1 MKSYKKGLLA
11 LLTLFLSVSISTVGF
26 SSFVINNQLN
36 TTNAIQ
42 INKTNDDEKVK
53 ISFKY
58 QVCTGHKETE
68 GNEEET
74 GYRDVNI
81 GKGNS
86 IDNKRKYNEFFN
98 KVNDWCETGFSSD
111 SVEENSTPYKRK
123 GKGDYRGYNVY
134 IKVSKKIEPYKKGL
148 GVITYYRG
156 EYTIT
161 VKKVTNV
168 QLIYDFPS
176 KSTSITIDKGSSIPT
191 SFIKNSF
198 YKDSNSKDYEFVG
211 FKEVRSDGKPSDSFI
226 SLDKTFKENTTLYAI
241 FNKKPLDGDTNYNK
255 NNLSDTINNTS
266 SGTVDFN
273 AGVAVGKLNL
283 SNDFTWLDSEKKVFL
298 GGPTT
303 NTTTIKEGVKAR
315 FIFND
320 GSESKKNEF
329 KSEYVHVE
337 PDEENR
343 QYTVVLQNDLII
355 NGQLQV
361 EGNYGVNTS
370 GATQGVITKEYI
382 CLDLNGHNI
391 TINNGGKLFSNGLI
405 IDSVGTGQINVE
417 GGGYLR
423 TLAVIHDYRGGTM
436 TQSYVNKDVFPFQ
449 VYQLPYLR
457 CKARVKYN
465 QTNGW
470 GSLNGYVNAQAFTD
484 VGTGDLTIKGQQ
496 EFELNFIG
504 SSNSNYF
511 IKLDNPSTDNEDS
524 YVDVIGYKENSID
537 KTSAN
542 NKPFSI
548 SQRIKIIINKCSVS
562 IGEFK
567 FDIKALG
574 IPVNVDTS
582 KYSLP
587 ISSFFDLEVKKSFLT
602 LDKRIKFLPGSSL
615 IVDKNSTTLLSYD
628 KKAKRAGQI
637 SVLDKSYYYY
647 DKNYKYV
654 TTDLI
659 KLADM
664 SGKDKNGNATEANI
678 SGDGY
683 GQQVFKAQSFQ
694 KYKSNPN
701 VQIKGTLLFKTG
713 NDSGMDYQLSGT
725 INLNKIG
732 YTSDGTL
739 SSSTIVNSDNPFSEL
754 NKQSVKVITYGYDY
768 MIGNCSKNS
777 HVKGFSRP
785 LVSNEK
791 AYYNDETNS
800 YVGTYEDDG
809 IFRTNNKTYYF
820 NNDGKYSIN
829 DTTLPT
835 LKECDYDSNSKII
848 TDNNQQYIYIASMYC
863 KLTSTD
869 NKTGTID
876 HTRLSENA
884 TVDSKVK
891 YDKILGKWVKG

>member
-36 TTNAIQ
+36 TTSTIQ
-42 INKTNDDEKVK
+42 INKTNKDEKVR

-58 QVCTGHKETE
+58 QVCTGYKETE
-68 GNEEET
+68 GNEEEAEYNNVKIGT
-74 GYRDVNI
+74 ERITNETEYGKFFEIVNAL
-81 GKGNS
+81 
-86 IDNKRKYNEFFN
+86 
-98 KVNDWCETGFSSD
+98 CETGFSGNI
-111 SVEENSTPYKRK
+111 VEANSTPYKRK
-123 GKGDYRGYNVY
+123 GKGKYSGYNVY
-134 IKVSKKIEPYKKGL
+134 IKVSKKIE
-148 GVITYYRG
+148 TYRRFFKTHYSG

-161 VKKVTNV
+161 VKKVNV
-168 QLIYDFPS
+168 QLAYNFPS
-176 KSTSITIDKGSSIPT
+176 TSTSITIDKGSSIPT

-211 FKEVRSDGKPSDSFI
+211 FKEVGSDGNPSDSFI
-226 SLDKTFKENTTLYAI
+226 SLNKTFITDTTLYAI
-241 FNKKPLDGDTNYNK
+241 FNSKTLDGDTKY
-255 NNLSDTINNTS
+255 NLSDTINNAS

-298 GGPTT
+298 GGA
-303 NTTTIKEGVKAR
+303 NTKTTIKKGVNAR

-329 KSEYVHVE
+329 GSGSVFVE
-337 PDEENR
+337 PVEENR

-355 NGQLQV
+355 NGQMQV

-370 GATQGVITKEYI
+370 GATQGVITKEYM

-391 TINNGGKLFSNGLI
+391 TINNGGKLISNGLI

-457 CKARVKYN
+457 CKARIKYN

-484 VGTGDLTIKGQQ
+484 VNAGLTVIKGQQ

-537 KTSAN
+537 ETSAN
-542 NKPFSI
+542 KLYSI

-567 FDIKALG
+567 FDIKVS
-574 IPVNVDTS
+574 IISVSVDTS
-582 KYSLP
+582 KYSFP
-587 ISSFFDLEVKKSFLT
+587 ISPFFDLEVKNSFLT

-628 KKAKRAGQI
+628 KSAKRAGQI

-654 TTDLI
+654 T
-659 KLADM
+659 
-664 SGKDKNGNATEANI
+664 
-678 SGDGY
+678 
-683 GQQVFKAQSFQ
+683 
-694 KYKSNPN
+694 
-701 VQIKGTLLFKTG
+701 
-713 NDSGMDYQLSGT
+713 
-725 INLNKIG
+725 
-732 YTSDGTL
+732 
-739 SSSTIVNSDNPFSEL
+739 
-754 NKQSVKVITYGYDY
+754 
-768 MIGNCSKNS
+768 
-777 HVKGFSRP
+777 
-785 LVSNEK
+785 
-791 AYYNDETNS
+791 
-800 YVGTYEDDG
+800 
-809 IFRTNNKTYYF
+809 
-820 NNDGKYSIN
+820 
-829 DTTLPT
+829 
-835 LKECDYDSNSKII
+835 
-848 TDNNQQYIYIASMYC
+848 
-863 KLTSTD
+863 
-869 NKTGTID
+869 ID
-876 HTRLSENA
+876 
-884 TVDSKVK
+884 
-891 YDKILGKWVKG
+891 

>member
-36 TTNAIQ
+36 TTSTIQ
-42 INKTNDDEKVK
+42 INKTNKDEKVK

-58 QVCTGHKETE
+58 QVCTGYKETE
-68 GNEEET
+68 GNEEGT
-74 GYRDVNI
+74 GHDNVNI
-81 GKGNS
+81 GNWNKDKTEY
-86 IDNKRKYNEFFN
+86 DNFFKLVNE
-98 KVNDWCETGFSSD
+98 WCETGFSGN
-111 SVEENSTPYKRK
+111 SVEADSYKRK
-123 GKGDYRGYNVY
+123 GKGIYSGYNVY
-134 IKVSKKIEPYKKGL
+134 IKVSRKIETHKVFSK
-148 GVITYYRG
+148 TYYSG

-161 VKKVTNV
+161 VKKVNV
-168 QLIYDFPS
+168 QLAYVFPS

-226 SLDKTFKENTTLYAI
+226 SLDKTFITDTTLYAI
-241 FNKKPLDGDTNYNK
+241 FNSKTLDGDTKY
-255 NNLSDTINNTS
+255 NLSDTINNTS

-273 AGVAVGKLNL
+273 AGVAVGNLNL

-298 GGPTT
+298 GGA
-303 NTTTIKEGVKAR
+303 NTKTTIKKGVKAR
-315 FIFND
+315 FIFNN
-320 GSESKKNEF
+320 GSDSKKNEF
-329 KSEYVHVE
+329 GSDSVFVE
-337 PDEENR
+337 PVEENR

-355 NGQLQV
+355 NGQMQV

-370 GATQGVITKEYI
+370 GATQGVITKEYM

-391 TINNGGKLFSNGLI
+391 TINNGGKLISNGLI

-423 TLAVIHDYRGGTM
+423 TLAVIHDYRGGNM

-457 CKARVKYN
+457 CKARIKYD

-484 VGTGDLTIKGQQ
+484 KGPIKGQQ

-511 IKLDNPSTDNEDS
+511 IKLDKPNTNSEDS
-524 YVDVIGYKENSID
+524 YVDFIGYKENSID
-537 KTSAN
+537 ETSAD
-542 NKPFSI
+542 KFSI
-548 SQRIKIIINKCSVS
+548 SQRIKIIINNCNVS

-567 FDIKALG
+567 FDIKVS
-574 IPVNVDTS
+574 IISVSVDTS
-582 KYSLP
+582 KYSFP
-587 ISSFFDLEVKKSFLT
+587 ISPFFDLEVKNSFLT

-628 KKAKRAGQI
+628 KSAKRAGQI

-725 INLNKIG
+725 INLSKIG
-732 YTSDGTL
+732 YTSDGKL
-739 SSSTIVNSDNPFSEL
+739 SSSTIVNSDDPFSEL

-768 MIGNCSKNS
+768 MIGNCSNNS

-791 AYYNDETNS
+791 AYYNDGASS
-800 YVGTYEDDG
+800 YVGTYEGDG
-809 IFRTNNKTYYF
+809 IFRANGKTYYF
-820 NNDGKYSIN
+820 NNDGKYKTN

-869 NKTGTID
+869 SKTGTID

>member
-1 MKSYKKGLLA
+1 M
-11 LLTLFLSVSISTVGF
+11 
-26 SSFVINNQLN
+26 
-36 TTNAIQ
+36 
-42 INKTNDDEKVK
+42 
-53 ISFKY
+53 
-58 QVCTGHKETE
+58 
-68 GNEEET
+68 
-74 GYRDVNI
+74 
-81 GKGNS
+81 
-86 IDNKRKYNEFFN
+86 
-98 KVNDWCETGFSSD
+98 
-111 SVEENSTPYKRK
+111 
-123 GKGDYRGYNVY
+123 
-134 IKVSKKIEPYKKGL
+134 
-148 GVITYYRG
+148 
-156 EYTIT
+156 
-161 VKKVTNV
+161 
-168 QLIYDFPS
+168 
-176 KSTSITIDKGSSIPT
+176 
-191 SFIKNSF
+191 
-198 YKDSNSKDYEFVG
+198 
-211 FKEVRSDGKPSDSFI
+211 
-226 SLDKTFKENTTLYAI
+226 
-241 FNKKPLDGDTNYNK
+241 DGDTKY
-255 NNLSDTINNTS
+255 NLSDTINNTS
-266 SGTVDFN
+266 SGTIDFN

-298 GGPTT
+298 GGA
-303 NTTTIKEGVKAR
+303 NTKTTIKEGVKAR

-320 GSESKKNEF
+320 GSDSKKNEF
-329 KSEYVHVE
+329 GSGSVFVE
-337 PDEENR
+337 PVEENR

-355 NGQLQV
+355 NGQMQV

-370 GATQGVITKEYI
+370 GATTQGVITKEYM

-391 TINNGGKLFSNGLI
+391 TINNGGKLISNGLI

-457 CKARVKYN
+457 CKARIKYN

-484 VGTGDLTIKGQQ
+484 VDAGLTVIKGQQ

-537 KTSAN
+537 ETSAN
-542 NKPFSI
+542 KLYSI

-567 FDIKALG
+567 FDIK
-574 IPVNVDTS
+574 VNIISVSVDTS

-587 ISSFFDLEVKKSFLT
+587 ISSFFDLEVKNSFLT

-647 DKNYKYV
+647 DKNYNYV

-664 SGKDKNGNATEANI
+664 SGSKDKNGNATEANI
-678 SGDGY
+678 SGDNY

-713 NDSGMDYQLSGT
+713 NNSGMDYQLSGT
-725 INLNKIG
+725 INLSKIG
-732 YTSDGTL
+732 YTTDGKL
-739 SSSTIVNSDNPFSEL
+739 SNSTIVNSDNPFSEL

-768 MIGNCSKNS
+768 MIGNCKNNS

-785 LVSNEK
+785 LVSNET
-791 AYYNDETNS
+791 AYYNDGANS

-809 IFRTNNKTYYF
+809 IFRANSKTYYF

-835 LKECDYDSNSKII
+835 LRECDYDSNSKII

-884 TVDSKVK
+884 TVESKVK
-891 YDKILGKWVKG
+891 YDNTLGKWVKG

>member
-36 TTNAIQ
+36 TTSTIQ
-42 INKTNDDEKVK
+42 INKTNKDEKVK

-58 QVCTGHKETE
+58 QVCTGYKEGIDKEEVVVKQKTKIE
-68 GNEEET
+68 NET
-74 GYRDVNI
+74 NYNDFFTYV
-81 GKGNS
+81 NS
-86 IDNKRKYNEFFN
+86 ICINDFSKTVKEGTYHFKGINEFSGWEIN
-98 KVNDWCETGFSSD
+98 IYVT
-111 SVEENSTPYKRK
+111 
-123 GKGDYRGYNVY
+123 
-134 IKVSKKIEPYKKGL
+134 KKIYS
-148 GVITYYRG
+148 YRLFGTKYSG
-156 EYTIT
+156 EYNITKSKITINKT
-161 VKKVTNV
+161 FVTP
-168 QLIYDFPS
+168 DT
-176 KSTSITIDKGSSIPT
+176 STSITIDKGSSIPT

-198 YKDSNSKDYEFVG
+198 YKDPNSKNYEFVG
-211 FKEVRSDGKPSDSFI
+211 FKEVGSDGKPSDSFI
-226 SLDKTFKENTTLYAI
+226 SLDKTFITDTTLYAI
-241 FNKKPLDGDTNYNK
+241 FNSKTLDGDTKY
-255 NNLSDTINNTS
+255 NLSDTINNTS

-298 GGPTT
+298 GGA
-303 NTTTIKEGVKAR
+303 NTKTTIKKGVNAR

-320 GSESKKNEF
+320 GLESKKNEF
-329 KSEYVHVE
+329 GSGSVGVE
-337 PDEENR
+337 PVEENR

-355 NGQLQV
+355 NGQMQV

-370 GATQGVITKEYI
+370 GATQGVITKEYM

-391 TINNGGKLFSNGLI
+391 TINNGGKLISNGLI

-417 GGGYLR
+417 GGGCLR

-457 CKARVKYN
+457 CKARIKYD

-484 VGTGDLTIKGQQ
+484 KGPIKGQQ

-511 IKLDNPSTDNEDS
+511 IKLDKPNTNSEDS
-524 YVDVIGYKENSID
+524 YVDFIGYKENSID
-537 KTSAN
+537 KTSAD
-542 NKPFSI
+542 KFYSI
-548 SQRIKIIINKCSVS
+548 SQRIKIIINNCNVS

-567 FDIKALG
+567 FDIKVS
-574 IPVNVDTS
+574 IISVSVDTS
-582 KYSLP
+582 KYSFP
-587 ISSFFDLEVKKSFLT
+587 ISPFFDLEVKNSFLT

-628 KKAKRAGQI
+628 KSAKRAGQI

-683 GQQVFKAQSFQ
+683 GQRVFKAQSFQ

-713 NDSGMDYQLSGT
+713 NDSGMNYQLSGT
-725 INLNKIG
+725 INLSKIG

-768 MIGNCSKNS
+768 MIGNCTNNS

-785 LVSNEK
+785 LVSNET
-791 AYYNDETNS
+791 AYYNDGANS

-809 IFRTNNKTYYF
+809 IFRANGKTYYF
-820 NNDGKYSIN
+820 NNDGKYTID

-835 LKECDYDSNSKII
+835 LKECDYDSTSKII
-848 TDNNQQYIYIASMYC
+848 TDNRQQYIYLASMYC

-869 NKTGTID
+869 NKTGTVD

-891 YDKILGKWVKG
+891 YDNTLGKWVKG

>member
-36 TTNAIQ
+36 TTSTIQ
-42 INKTNDDEKVK
+42 INKTNKDEKVT

-58 QVCTGHKETE
+58 QVCTGYKETE
-68 GNEEET
+68 GNEEGT
-74 GYRDVNI
+74 GHDNVNI
-81 GKGNS
+81 GNTFNTDKTKY
-86 IDNKRKYNEFFN
+86 DEFYKLVNK
-98 KVNDWCETGFSSD
+98 WCETEFSGD
-111 SVEENSTPYKRK
+111 IEANTYKSK
-123 GKGDYRGYNVY
+123 GKGNYSGYNVY
-134 IKVSKKIEPYKKGL
+134 IKVSRKIEAHKG
-148 GVITYYRG
+148 VFDTYYRG

-161 VKKVTNV
+161 VKKVNV
-168 QLIYDFPS
+168 QLAYDFPS

-226 SLDKTFKENTTLYAI
+226 SLDKTFITDTTLYAI
-241 FNKKPLDGDTNYNK
+241 FNSKTLHGDTKY
-255 NNLSDTINNTS
+255 NLSDTINNTP
-266 SGTVDFN
+266 SGTIDFN
-273 AGVAVGKLNL
+273 AGVAVGNLNL

-298 GGPTT
+298 GGAYT
-303 NTTTIKEGVKAR
+303 NTTIKEGVKAR

-320 GSESKKNEF
+320 GSDSKKNEF
-329 KSEYVHVE
+329 DSGSVHVE
-337 PDEENR
+337 PDEKNR

-355 NGQLQV
+355 NGQMQV

-370 GATQGVITKEYI
+370 GDTQGVITKEYM

-391 TINNGGKLFSNGLI
+391 TINNGGKLISNGLI

-423 TLAVIHDYRGGTM
+423 TLAVIHDYRGGAM

-457 CKARVKYN
+457 CKARIKYN

-484 VGTGDLTIKGQQ
+484 KGPIKGQQ

-511 IKLDNPSTDNEDS
+511 IKLYKPNTNSEDS
-524 YVDVIGYKENSID
+524 YVDFIGYKENSID
-537 KTSAN
+537 KTSAD
-542 NKPFSI
+542 KFSI
-548 SQRIKIIINKCSVS
+548 SQRIKIIINNCNVS

-567 FDIKALG
+567 FDIKVS
-574 IPVNVDTS
+574 IISVSVDTS
-582 KYSLP
+582 KYSFP
-587 ISSFFDLEVKKSFLT
+587 ISPFFDLEVKNSFLT

-628 KKAKRAGQI
+628 KSAKSAGQI
-637 SVLDKSYYYY
+637 SVLDKSYYCY
-647 DKNYKYV
+647 DKNYKYM

-725 INLNKIG
+725 INLSKIG

-768 MIGNCSKNS
+768 MIGNCSNNS

-791 AYYNDETNS
+791 AYYNDGASS

-809 IFRTNNKTYYF
+809 IFRANNKTYYF
-820 NNDGKYSIN
+820 NNDGKYTIN

-869 NKTGTID
+869 NKTGTVD

-891 YDKILGKWVKG
+891 YDNTLRKWVKS

>member
-1 MKSYKKGLLA
+1 MKNYKKGLLA

-26 SSFVINNQLN
+26 SSFVINNKLN
-36 TTNAIQ
+36 TTSTIQ
-42 INKTNDDEKVK
+42 INKTNKDEKVK

-58 QVCTGHKETE
+58 QVCTGYKETE
-68 GNEEET
+68 GNEEGT
-74 GYRDVNI
+74 GHDNVNI
-81 GKGNS
+81 GNWNKDKTEY
-86 IDNKRKYNEFFN
+86 DNFFKLVNE
-98 KVNDWCETGFSSD
+98 WCETGFSGN
-111 SVEENSTPYKRK
+111 SVEADSYKRK
-123 GKGDYRGYNVY
+123 GKGIYSGYNVY
-134 IKVSKKIEPYKKGL
+134 IKVSRKIETHKLFSK
-148 GVITYYRG
+148 TYYSG

-161 VKKVTNV
+161 VKKINV
-168 QLIYDFPS
+168 QLAYDFPS
-176 KSTSITIDKGSSIPT
+176 TSTSITIDKGSSIPT

-198 YKDSNSKDYEFVG
+198 YKDKNSKDYEFVG
-211 FKEVRSDGKPSDSFI
+211 FKEVADGKPSDSFI
-226 SLDKTFKENTTLYAI
+226 SLDKTFITDTTLYAI
-241 FNKKPLDGDTNYNK
+241 FNKKTLDGDTKY
-255 NNLSDTINNTS
+255 NLSDTINNTS

-298 GGPTT
+298 GGA
-303 NTTTIKEGVKAR
+303 NTKTTIKEGVKAR

-329 KSEYVHVE
+329 NSDSVHVE
-337 PDEENR
+337 PVEKNR

-370 GATQGVITKEYI
+370 GITQGVITKEYM

-391 TINNGGKLFSNGLI
+391 TINNGGKLISDGLI

-436 TQSYVNKDVFPFQ
+436 TQSYVSKDVFPFQ

-457 CKARVKYN
+457 CKARVKYD

-470 GSLNGYVNAQAFTD
+470 GSLNGYVNAQALND
-484 VGTGDLTIKGQQ
+484 VVVAGQTIIKGQQ

-504 SSNSNYF
+504 SSDSNYF
-511 IKLDNPSTDNEDS
+511 IKLDKPSTYNGDS

-537 KTSAN
+537 ETSAN

-567 FDIKALG
+567 FDIKVSA
-574 IPVNVDTS
+574 ISVSVDTS

-615 IVDKNSTTLLSYD
+615 IVDKYSTTLLSYD

-664 SGKDKNGNATEANI
+664 SGGKDKNGNATEANI
-678 SGDGY
+678 SGDVY
-683 GQQVFKAQSFQ
+683 GQRVFKDQSFQ

-725 INLNKIG
+725 INLSKIG
-732 YTSDGTL
+732 YTTDGTL

-785 LVSNEK
+785 LVSNET
-791 AYYNDETNS
+791 AYYNDGTKS

-809 IFRTNNKTYYF
+809 IFRANSKTYYF
-820 NNDGKYSIN
+820 NNDGEYKTN

-835 LKECDYDSNSKII
+835 LKECNYDSNSKII

-869 NKTGTID
+869 NKTGTVD
-876 HTRLSENA
+876 HTRLSGNA

-891 YDKILGKWVKG
+891 YDKTLGKWVRS

>member
-1 MKSYKKGLLA
+1 MKNYKKGLLA

-26 SSFVINNQLN
+26 SSFVINNKLN
-36 TTNAIQ
+36 TTSTIQ
-42 INKTNDDEKVK
+42 INKTNKDEKVK

-58 QVCTGHKETE
+58 QVCTGYKETE
-68 GNEEET
+68 GNEEAA
-74 GYRDVNI
+74 
-81 GKGNS
+81 
-86 IDNKRKYNEFFN
+86 KYNNVEIGTESITNKKEYNKFFEI
-98 KVNDWCETGFSSD
+98 VNALCETGFSSD
-111 SVEENSTPYKRK
+111 SVEENSTTPYKKK

-134 IKVSKKIEPYKKGL
+134 IKVSKKIEPYKQGL
-148 GVITYYRG
+148 GVITHYRG

-161 VKKVTNV
+161 VKKVNV
-168 QLIYDFPS
+168 QLVYDFPS
-176 KSTSITIDKGSSIPT
+176 TSTSITIDKGSSIPT
-191 SFIKNSF
+191 SFIKNNF
-198 YKDSNSKDYEFVG
+198 YKNSNSKNYEFVG
-211 FKEVRSDGKPSDSFI
+211 FKEVGSDGKPSDSFI
-226 SLDKTFKENTTLYAI
+226 SLDKTFITDTTLYAV
-241 FNKKPLDGDTNYNK
+241 FNSKTLDGDTNYNK
-255 NNLSDTINNTS
+255 YNLSDTINNTS

-298 GGPTT
+298 GGA
-303 NTTTIKEGVKAR
+303 NTKTTINKGVKAR
-315 FIFND
+315 FLFND

-329 KSEYVHVE
+329 NSESVYVE
-337 PDEENR
+337 PVEKNR

-355 NGQLQV
+355 NGQMQV

-370 GATQGVITKEYI
+370 GITQGVIAKEYI

-391 TINNGGKLFSNGLI
+391 TINNGGKLISDGLI

-417 GGGYLR
+417 GGGFLR
-423 TLAVIHDYRGGTM
+423 TLAVIHDYRGGTI
-436 TQSYVNKDVFPFQ
+436 TQSYVNNDVFPFQ

-457 CKARVKYN
+457 CKARVKYD

-470 GSLNGYVNAQAFTD
+470 GSLNGYVNAQAFRD
-484 VGTGDLTIKGQQ
+484 VVVGDLTILKGQQ

-504 SSNSNYF
+504 PSNSNYF
-511 IKLDNPSTDNEDS
+511 IKLDKPSANNEDS
-524 YVDVIGYKENSID
+524 YVDVIGYKENSI
-537 KTSAN
+537 N
-542 NKPFSI
+542 ENKLYSI
-548 SQRIKIIINKCSVS
+548 SQRVKIIINNCSVS

-567 FDIKALG
+567 FNIKVSG
-574 IPVNVDTS
+574 ISISVDTS

-587 ISSFFDLEVKKSFLT
+587 ISSFFDLEIKNSFLT

-664 SGKDKNGNATEANI
+664 SGKDQNGNATEANI

-683 GQQVFKAQSFQ
+683 GQRVFKAQSFQ

-725 INLNKIG
+725 INLSKIG
-732 YTSDGTL
+732 YTSNGTL

-754 NKQSVKVITYGYDY
+754 NKQSVKIITYGYDY
-768 MIGNCSKNS
+768 MIGNCTNNS

-785 LVSNEK
+785 LVSNET
-791 AYYNDETNS
+791 AYYNDGINS

-809 IFRTNNKTYYF
+809 IFRANSKTYYF
-820 NNDGKYSIN
+820 NNDGKYSTN

-835 LKECDYDSNSKII
+835 LKECNYNSNSKII
-848 TDNNQQYIYIASMYC
+848 TDNNQKYIYISSMYC
-863 KLTSTD
+863 KLTSAD
-869 NKTGTID
+869 NKTGTVD

-891 YDKILGKWVKG
+891 YDNTLGKWVRG

>member
-11 LLTLFLSVSISTVGF
+11 LLALFLSVSISTVGF
-26 SSFVINNQLN
+26 SSFVINNKLN
-36 TTNAIQ
+36 TTNTIQ
-42 INKTNDDEKVK
+42 INKTNKDEKVK

-58 QVCTGHKETE
+58 QVCTGYKETE
-68 GNEEET
+68 GNEEGT
-74 GYRDVNI
+74 GHNNVNI
-81 GKGNS
+81 GNTLNT
-86 IDNKRKYNEFFN
+86 NKTKYDEFF
-98 KVNDWCETGFSSD
+98 KLVNDWCETEFSGD
-111 SVEENSTPYKRK
+111 IEAKTYKSK
-123 GKGDYRGYNVY
+123 GKGQYSGYNVY
-134 IKVSKKIEPYKKGL
+134 IKVSRKIEAHKGFFD
-148 GVITYYRG
+148 TYYRG

-161 VKKVTNV
+161 VKKVNV
-168 QLIYDFPS
+168 QLAYDFPS
-176 KSTSITIDKGSSIPT
+176 TSTSITIDKGSSIPT
-191 SFIKNSF
+191 SFIKSSF

-226 SLDKTFKENTTLYAI
+226 SLDKTFITDTTLYAI
-241 FNKKPLDGDTNYNK
+241 FNKKTLDGDTKY
-255 NNLSDTINNTS
+255 NLSDTINNTS

-298 GGPTT
+298 GGANTK
-303 NTTTIKEGVKAR
+303 TTTINKGVNVR
-315 FIFND
+315 FLFND
-320 GSESKKNEF
+320 GSESKKNKF

-355 NGQLQV
+355 NGQMEV

-370 GATQGVITKEYI
+370 GNTQGVIAKEYM

-391 TINNGGKLFSNGLI
+391 TINNGGKLISNGLI

-457 CKARVKYN
+457 CKARVKYD
-465 QTNGW
+465 QANGW
-470 GSLNGYVNAQAFTD
+470 GSLNGYVNAQAFND
-484 VGTGDLTIKGQQ
+484 KGPIKGQQ

-504 SSNSNYF
+504 PSDSNYF
-511 IKLDNPSTDNEDS
+511 IKLDKPSTYKENS

-542 NKPFSI
+542 KLYSI
-548 SQRIKIIINKCSVS
+548 SQRIKIIINNCSVS

-567 FDIKALG
+567 FDIKVSIAS
-574 IPVNVDTS
+574 VSVDTS

-587 ISSFFDLEVKKSFLT
+587 ISSFFDLEVKNSFLT

-628 KKAKRAGQI
+628 KKAQRAGQI

-664 SGKDKNGNATEANI
+664 SGKDNNGNATEANI

-683 GQQVFKAQSFQ
+683 GQQVFKAQYFQ

-725 INLNKIG
+725 INLSKIG

-768 MIGNCSKNS
+768 MIGNCSNNS

-785 LVSNEK
+785 LVSNET
-791 AYYNDETNS
+791 AYYNDGTDS

-809 IFRTNNKTYYF
+809 IFRANSKTYYF
-820 NNDGKYSIN
+820 NNDGKYKIN

-835 LKECDYDSNSKII
+835 LKECNYDSNSKII

-869 NKTGTID
+869 NKTGTVD

-884 TVDSKVK
+884 TVESKVK
-891 YDKILGKWVKG
+891 YDNTLGKWVRG

>member
-36 TTNAIQ
+36 TTSTIQ
-42 INKTNDDEKVK
+42 INKTNKDEKVK

-58 QVCTGHKETE
+58 QVCTGYKETE
-68 GNEEET
+68 GNEEEAEYNNVKIGT
-74 GYRDVNI
+74 ERITNETEYGKFFEIVNAL
-81 GKGNS
+81 
-86 IDNKRKYNEFFN
+86 
-98 KVNDWCETGFSSD
+98 CETGFSGNI
-111 SVEENSTPYKRK
+111 VEANSTPYKRK
-123 GKGDYRGYNVY
+123 GKGKYSGYNVY
-134 IKVSKKIEPYKKGL
+134 IKVSKKIE
-148 GVITYYRG
+148 TYRRFFKTHYSG

-161 VKKVTNV
+161 VKKVNV
-168 QLIYDFPS
+168 QLAYNFPS
-176 KSTSITIDKGSSIPT
+176 TSTSITIDKGSSIPT

-198 YKDSNSKDYEFVG
+198 YKDSNSKDYEFIG
-211 FKEVRSDGKPSDSFI
+211 FKEVGSDGNPSDSFI
-226 SLDKTFKENTTLYAI
+226 SLNKTFITDTTLYAI
-241 FNKKPLDGDTNYNK
+241 FNSKTLDGDTKY
-255 NNLSDTINNTS
+255 NLSDTINNTS

-298 GGPTT
+298 GGA
-303 NTTTIKEGVKAR
+303 NTKTTIKKGVNAR

-329 KSEYVHVE
+329 GSGSVFVE
-337 PDEENR
+337 PVEENR

-355 NGQLQV
+355 NGQMQV

-370 GATQGVITKEYI
+370 GATQGVITKEYM

-391 TINNGGKLFSNGLI
+391 TINNGGKLISNGLI

-457 CKARVKYN
+457 CKARIKYN

-484 VGTGDLTIKGQQ
+484 VDAGLTVIKGQQ

-537 KTSAN
+537 ETSAN
-542 NKPFSI
+542 KLYSI

-567 FDIKALG
+567 FDIK
-574 IPVNVDTS
+574 VNIISVSVDTS

-587 ISSFFDLEVKKSFLT
+587 ISSFFDLEVKNSFLT

-664 SGKDKNGNATEANI
+664 SGGKDKNGNATEANI
-678 SGDGY
+678 SGDNY

-713 NDSGMDYQLSGT
+713 NNSGMDYQLSGT
-725 INLNKIG
+725 INLSKIG

-768 MIGNCSKNS
+768 MIGNCKNNS

-785 LVSNEK
+785 LVSNET
-791 AYYNDETNS
+791 AYYNNGTNS

-809 IFRTNNKTYYF
+809 IFRANSKTYYF
-820 NNDGKYSIN
+820 NNDGKYTIN

-869 NKTGTID
+869 NKTGTVD
-876 HTRLSENA
+876 HTKLSENA

-891 YDKILGKWVKG
+891 YDKVLGKWVKA

>member
-1 MKSYKKGLLA
+1 MKSYKKSLLA

-26 SSFVINNQLN
+26 SSFVINNKLN
-36 TTNAIQ
+36 TTSTIQ
-42 INKTNDDEKVK
+42 INKTNKDEKVK

-58 QVCTGHKETE
+58 QVCTGYKEE
-68 GNEEET
+68 ISDKEEVVKQKTRTDDET
-74 GYRDVNI
+74 KYNDFFPYV
-81 GKGNS
+81 NS
-86 IDNKRKYNEFFN
+86 ICINDFSKTVEKGTYHFKGINEFSGWEIN
-98 KVNDWCETGFSSD
+98 
-111 SVEENSTPYKRK
+111 
-123 GKGDYRGYNVY
+123 
-134 IKVSKKIEPYKKGL
+134 IKVTEKINS
-148 GVITYYRG
+148 YRFFGTHYSG
-156 EYTIT
+156 EYSITKSKITIN
-161 VKKVTNV
+161 KAFVTP
-168 QLIYDFPS
+168 DT
-176 KSTSITIDKGSSIPT
+176 STSITIDKGSSIPT

-211 FKEVRSDGKPSDSFI
+211 FKEVGSDGNPSDSFI
-226 SLDKTFKENTTLYAI
+226 SLDKTFITDTTLYAI
-241 FNKKPLDGDTNYNK
+241 FNSKTLNGDTKY
-255 NNLSDTINNTS
+255 NLSDTINNTS

-298 GGPTT
+298 GGA
-303 NTTTIKEGVKAR
+303 NTKTTINKGVKAR
-315 FIFND
+315 FLFND

-329 KSEYVHVE
+329 GSDSVYVE
-337 PDEENR
+337 PVEKNR

-355 NGQLQV
+355 NGQMQV

-370 GATQGVITKEYI
+370 GATQGVIAKEYMCI
-382 CLDLNGHNI
+382 DLNGHNI
-391 TINNGGKLFSNGLI
+391 TINNGGKLISNGLI

-436 TQSYVNKDVFPFQ
+436 TQSYVNNDVFPFQ

-457 CKARVKYN
+457 CKARVKYD

-470 GSLNGYVNAQAFTD
+470 GSLNGYVNAQAFRD
-484 VGTGDLTIKGQQ
+484 VVAGDLTILKGQQ

-504 SSNSNYF
+504 PSNSNYF
-511 IKLDNPSTDNEDS
+511 IKLDKPSTYNEDS

-542 NKPFSI
+542 KLYSI

-567 FDIKALG
+567 FNIKVSG
-574 IPVNVDTS
+574 ISISVDTS

-587 ISSFFDLEVKKSFLT
+587 ISSFFDLEIKNSFLT

-615 IVDKNSTTLLSYD
+615 IVDNKSTTLLSYD
-628 KKAKRAGQI
+628 KKTKRAGQI

-664 SGKDKNGNATEANI
+664 SGGKDKNGNATEANI

-683 GQQVFKAQSFQ
+683 GQQVFKDQSFQ

-725 INLNKIG
+725 INLSKIG

-768 MIGNCSKNS
+768 MIGNCSNNS

-785 LVSNEK
+785 LVSNET
-791 AYYNDETNS
+791 AYYNDGTNS

-809 IFRTNNKTYYF
+809 IFRANSKTYYF
-820 NNDGKYSIN
+820 NNDGKYKTN

-869 NKTGTID
+869 NKTGTVD
-876 HTRLSENA
+876 HTRLSGNA

-891 YDKILGKWVKG
+891 YDNTLGKWVRG

>member
-11 LLTLFLSVSISTVGF
+11 LLTLFLSVSISTIGF

-36 TTNAIQ
+36 TTSTIQ
-42 INKTNDDEKVK
+42 INKTNKDEKVK

-58 QVCTGHKETE
+58 QVCTGYKEKVDIKQKTE
-68 GNEEET
+68 IKNKND
-74 GYRDVNI
+74 YSDFFNYV
-81 GKGNS
+81 NS
-86 IDNKRKYNEFFN
+86 ICNNDFN
-98 KVNDWCETGFSSD
+98 KTVKEGTYHFKGIKEFSGWEINIY
-111 SVEENSTPYKRK
+111 VT
-123 GKGDYRGYNVY
+123 
-134 IKVSKKIEPYKKGL
+134 KKIHSYL
-148 GVITYYRG
+148 GFFETKYSG
-156 EYTIT
+156 EYNITKSKITINKT
-161 VKKVTNV
+161 FVTP
-168 QLIYDFPS
+168 DP
-176 KSTSITIDKGSSIPT
+176 STSITIDKGSSIPT

-198 YKDSNSKDYEFVG
+198 YNDKNSKDYEFVG
-211 FKEVRSDGKPSDSFI
+211 FKEVGSDGNPSDSFI
-226 SLDKTFKENTTLYAI
+226 SLDKTFIADTTLYAI
-241 FNKKPLDGDTNYNK
+241 FNKKTLDGDIKY
-255 NNLSDTINNTS
+255 NLSDTINNTS
-266 SGTVDFN
+266 SGTIDFN

-298 GGPTT
+298 GGANT
-303 NTTTIKEGVKAR
+303 NTTINKGVKAR
-315 FIFND
+315 FLFND

-329 KSEYVHVE
+329 DSGSVHVE
-337 PDEENR
+337 PDEKNR

-355 NGQLQV
+355 NGQMQV

-370 GATQGVITKEYI
+370 GDTQGVITKEYM

-391 TINNGGKLFSNGLI
+391 TINNGGKLISNGLI

-423 TLAVIHDYRGGTM
+423 TLAVIHDYRGGAM

-457 CKARVKYN
+457 CKARIKYN

-484 VGTGDLTIKGQQ
+484 KGPIKGQQ

-511 IKLDNPSTDNEDS
+511 IKLDKPNTNSEDS
-524 YVDVIGYKENSID
+524 YVDFIGYKENSID
-537 KTSAN
+537 KTSAD
-542 NKPFSI
+542 KFSI
-548 SQRIKIIINKCSVS
+548 SQRIKIIINNCNVS

-567 FDIKALG
+567 FDIKVS
-574 IPVNVDTS
+574 IISVSVDTS
-582 KYSLP
+582 KYSFP
-587 ISSFFDLEVKKSFLT
+587 ISPFFDLEVKNSFLT

-615 IVDKNSTTLLSYD
+615 IVDKYSTTLLSYD

-664 SGKDKNGNATEANI
+664 SGGKDKNGNATEANI
-678 SGDGY
+678 PGDVY
-683 GQQVFKAQSFQ
+683 GQRVFKAQSFQ

-725 INLNKIG
+725 INLSKIG
-732 YTSDGTL
+732 YTTDGTL

-768 MIGNCSKNS
+768 MIGNCSNNS

-785 LVSNEK
+785 LVSNET
-791 AYYNDETNS
+791 AYYNDGTKS

-809 IFRTNNKTYYF
+809 IFRANNKTYYF
-820 NNDGKYSIN
+820 NNDGKYSTN

-848 TDNNQQYIYIASMYC
+848 TDNNQKYIYIASMYC

-869 NKTGTID
+869 NKTGAVD

-891 YDKILGKWVKG
+891 YDNTLGKWVKG

>member
-11 LLTLFLSVSISTVGF
+11 LLTLFLSVSISTLGF

-36 TTNAIQ
+36 TTSTIQ
-42 INKTNDDEKVK
+42 INKTNKDEKVK

-58 QVCTGHKETE
+58 QVCTGYKEIE

-81 GKGNS
+81 GNTFNTDKT
-86 IDNKRKYNEFFN
+86 KYDEFFKLVN
-98 KVNDWCETGFSSD
+98 KWCETEFSGD
-111 SVEENSTPYKRK
+111 IKANTYKSK
-123 GKGDYRGYNVY
+123 GKGDYSGYNVY
-134 IKVSKKIEPYKKGL
+134 IKVSRKIEAHKGAFK
-148 GVITYYRG
+148 TYYRG

-161 VKKVTNV
+161 VKKVNV
-168 QLIYDFPS
+168 QLAYDFPS
-176 KSTSITIDKGSSIPT
+176 ASTSITIDKGSSIPT

-198 YKDSNSKDYEFVG
+198 YKDSNSKNYEFVG
-211 FKEVRSDGKPSDSFI
+211 FKEVGSDGKPSDSFI
-226 SLDKTFKENTTLYAI
+226 SLDKTFITDTTLYAI
-241 FNKKPLDGDTNYNK
+241 FNSKTLDGDTKY
-255 NNLSDTINNTS
+255 NLSDTINNTP

-298 GGPTT
+298 GGA
-303 NTTTIKEGVKAR
+303 NTKTTINKEVIAR
-315 FIFND
+315 FLFND

-337 PDEENR
+337 PDEKNR

-355 NGQLQV
+355 NGQMQV

-370 GATQGVITKEYI
+370 GATQGVITKEYM

-391 TINNGGKLFSNGLI
+391 TINNGGKLISDGLI

-457 CKARVKYN
+457 CKARVKYD

-484 VGTGDLTIKGQQ
+484 VDAGLTVIKGQQ

-504 SSNSNYF
+504 SSDSNYF
-511 IKLDNPSTDNEDS
+511 IKLDKPSTYKEDS

-537 KTSAN
+537 ETSAN
-542 NKPFSI
+542 KLYSI
-548 SQRIKIIINKCSVS
+548 SQRIKIIINNCSVS

-567 FDIKALG
+567 FDIK
-574 IPVNVDTS
+574 VNIISVSVDTS

-587 ISSFFDLEVKKSFLT
+587 ISSFFDLEVKNSFLT

-664 SGKDKNGNATEANI
+664 SGDKDKNGNATEANI
-678 SGDGY
+678 SGDNY

-725 INLNKIG
+725 INLSKIG
-732 YTSDGTL
+732 YTTDGTL
-739 SSSTIVNSDNPFSEL
+739 SRSTIVNSNNPFSEL

-768 MIGNCSKNS
+768 MIGNCSNNS

-785 LVSNEK
+785 LVSNET
-791 AYYNDETNS
+791 AYYNDGINS

-820 NNDGKYSIN
+820 NNDGKYKTN

-848 TDNNQQYIYIASMYC
+848 TDNNQKYIYIASMYC

-869 NKTGTID
+869 NKTGTVD
-876 HTRLSENA
+876 HTKLSENA

-891 YDKILGKWVKG
+891 YDNTLGKWVKG

>member
-1 MKSYKKGLLA
+1 MRSYKKGLLA
-11 LLTLFLSVSISTVGF
+11 LLTLFLSVSISTIGF

-36 TTNAIQ
+36 TTSTIQ
-42 INKTNDDEKVK
+42 INKTNKDEKVK

-58 QVCTGHKETE
+58 QVCTGYKEGIDKEEVVVKQKTKTE
-68 GNEEET
+68 DENSYNNFFT
-74 GYRDVNI
+74 YV
-81 GKGNS
+81 NS
-86 IDNKRKYNEFFN
+86 ICINDFSKTVKEGTYHFKGINEFSGWEIN
-98 KVNDWCETGFSSD
+98 IYVT
-111 SVEENSTPYKRK
+111 
-123 GKGDYRGYNVY
+123 
-134 IKVSKKIEPYKKGL
+134 KKIYSYWLFGTK
-148 GVITYYRG
+148 YSG
-156 EYTIT
+156 EYNITKSKITINKT
-161 VKKVTNV
+161 FVTP
-168 QLIYDFPS
+168 DT
-176 KSTSITIDKGSSIPT
+176 STSITIDKGSSIPT

-198 YKDSNSKDYEFVG
+198 YKDSNSKSYEFVG
-211 FKEVRSDGKPSDSFI
+211 FKEVGSDGKPSDSFI
-226 SLDKTFKENTTLYAI
+226 SLNKTFTTDTTLYAI
-241 FNKKPLDGDTNYNK
+241 FNSKTLNGDTKYNL
-255 NNLSDTINNTS
+255 NDTINNTS

-298 GGPTT
+298 GGA
-303 NTTTIKEGVKAR
+303 NTKTTINKGVKAR
-315 FIFND
+315 FLFND
-320 GSESKKNEF
+320 ESESKKNEF
-329 KSEYVHVE
+329 GSDSVYVE
-337 PDEENR
+337 PVEKNR

-355 NGQLQV
+355 NGQMQV

-370 GATQGVITKEYI
+370 GATQGVITKEYM

-391 TINNGGKLFSNGLI
+391 TINNGGKLISNGLI

-423 TLAVIHDYRGGTM
+423 TLAVIHDYRGGAM

-457 CKARVKYN
+457 CKARIKYD

-484 VGTGDLTIKGQQ
+484 KGPIKGQQ

-511 IKLDNPSTDNEDS
+511 IKLDKPNTNSEDS
-524 YVDVIGYKENSID
+524 YVDFIGYKENSID
-537 KTSAN
+537 KTSAD
-542 NKPFSI
+542 KFSI
-548 SQRIKIIINKCSVS
+548 SQRIKIIINNCNVS

-567 FDIKALG
+567 FDIKVS
-574 IPVNVDTS
+574 IISVSVDTS
-582 KYSLP
+582 KYSFP
-587 ISSFFDLEVKKSFLT
+587 ISPFFDLEVKNSFLT

-615 IVDKNSTTLLSYD
+615 IVDKKSTTLLSYD

-664 SGKDKNGNATEANI
+664 SGSNATEANI

-683 GQQVFKAQSFQ
+683 GQRVFKDQSFQ

-725 INLNKIG
+725 INLSKIG

-768 MIGNCSKNS
+768 MIGNCSNNS

-785 LVSNEK
+785 LVSNET
-791 AYYNDETNS
+791 AYYNDGINS
-800 YVGTYEDDG
+800 YFGTYEDDG
-809 IFRTNNKTYYF
+809 IFRANSKTYYF
-820 NNDGKYSIN
+820 NNDGKYKTN

-869 NKTGTID
+869 NKTGTVD

-891 YDKILGKWVKG
+891 YNNTLGKWVRG

>member
-11 LLTLFLSVSISTVGF
+11 LLTLFLSVSISTEGF

-36 TTNAIQ
+36 TTNTIQ
-42 INKTNDDEKVK
+42 INKTNKDEKVK

-58 QVCTGHKETE
+58 QVCTGYKEE
-68 GNEEET
+68 
-74 GYRDVNI
+74 I
-81 GKGNS
+81 GKEEVVVKQKTKIENETNYNDFFTYVNS
-86 IDNKRKYNEFFN
+86 ICI
-98 KVNDWCETGFSSD
+98 NDFS
-111 SVEENSTPYKRK
+111 K
-123 GKGDYRGYNVY
+123 
-134 IKVSKKIEPYKKGL
+134 
-148 GVITYYRG
+148 
-156 EYTIT
+156 T
-161 VKKVTNV
+161 VKKGTYHFKGIKEFSGWEINIYVTKEINSYW
-168 QLIYDFPS
+168 LFGTRYSGEYNITKS
-176 KSTSITIDKGSSIPT
+176 KITINKAFVTPDTSTSITIDKGSSIPT

-211 FKEVRSDGKPSDSFI
+211 FKEVRSDGNPSDSFI
-226 SLDKTFKENTTLYAI
+226 SLNKTFITDTTLYAV
-241 FNKKPLDGDTNYNK
+241 FNKKTLDGDTKY
-255 NNLSDTINNTS
+255 NLSDTINNTS

-298 GGPTT
+298 GGA
-303 NTTTIKEGVKAR
+303 NTKTTIKEGVKAR

-320 GSESKKNEF
+320 GSDSKKNEF
-329 KSEYVHVE
+329 NSDSVHVE
-337 PDEENR
+337 PVEKNR

-370 GATQGVITKEYI
+370 GITQGVIAKEYM

-391 TINNGGKLFSNGLI
+391 TINNGGKLISDGLI

-436 TQSYVNKDVFPFQ
+436 TQSYVSKDVFPFQ

-457 CKARVKYN
+457 CKARVKYD

-470 GSLNGYVNAQAFTD
+470 GSLNGYVNAQALND
-484 VGTGDLTIKGQQ
+484 VVVAGQTIIKGQQ

-504 SSNSNYF
+504 SSDSNYF
-511 IKLDNPSTDNEDS
+511 IKLDKPSTYNGDS

-537 KTSAN
+537 ETSAN

-567 FDIKALG
+567 FDIKVSG
-574 IPVNVDTS
+574 ISISVDTS

-587 ISSFFDLEVKKSFLT
+587 ISSFFDLEVKNSFLT

-615 IVDKNSTTLLSYD
+615 IVDKYSTTLLSYD

-664 SGKDKNGNATEANI
+664 SGGKDKNGNATEANI
-678 SGDGY
+678 SGDVY
-683 GQQVFKAQSFQ
+683 GQRVFKDQSFQ

-725 INLNKIG
+725 INLSKIG
-732 YTSDGTL
+732 YTTDGTL

-785 LVSNEK
+785 LVSNET
-791 AYYNDETNS
+791 AYYNDGTNS

-809 IFRTNNKTYYF
+809 IFRANSKTYYF
-820 NNDGKYSIN
+820 NNDGKYSTN

-848 TDNNQQYIYIASMYC
+848 TDNNQKYIYIASMYC

-869 NKTGTID
+869 NKTGAVD
-876 HTRLSENA
+876 HTRLSGNA

-891 YDKILGKWVKG
+891 YDKTLGKWVRS

>member
-1 MKSYKKGLLA
+1 MKNYKKGLLA

-26 SSFVINNQLN
+26 SSFVINNKLN
-36 TTNAIQ
+36 TTSTIQ
-42 INKTNDDEKVK
+42 INKTNKDEKVK

-58 QVCTGHKETE
+58 QVCTGYKEE
-68 GNEEET
+68 IVVKQET
-74 GYRDVNI
+74 KIEDENNYKNFFTDVN
-81 GKGNS
+81 S
-86 IDNKRKYNEFFN
+86 ICNNDFN
-98 KVNDWCETGFSSD
+98 KTVKEGTYHFKGINKFSGWEINIYVTKEIKSYWDW
-111 SVEENSTPYKRK
+111 
-123 GKGDYRGYNVY
+123 GKKY
-134 IKVSKKIEPYKKGL
+134 S
-148 GVITYYRG
+148 G
-156 EYTIT
+156 EYKITKSKITINKT
-161 VKKVTNV
+161 FVTP
-168 QLIYDFPS
+168 DP
-176 KSTSITIDKGSSIPT
+176 STSITIDKGSSIPT

-198 YKDSNSKDYEFVG
+198 YKDRNSKDYEFVG
-211 FKEVRSDGKPSDSFI
+211 FKEVGSNGNPSDSFI
-226 SLDKTFKENTTLYAI
+226 SLDKTFIADTTLYAI
-241 FNKKPLDGDTNYNK
+241 FNKKTLDDDIKY
-255 NNLSDTINNTS
+255 NLSDTINNTS

-298 GGPTT
+298 GGATT
-303 NTTTIKEGVKAR
+303 KTTINKGVSVR
-315 FIFND
+315 FLFND
-320 GSESKKNEF
+320 GSDSKKNEF
-329 KSEYVHVE
+329 SSESVHVE

-355 NGQLQV
+355 NGQMQV

-370 GATQGVITKEYI
+370 GITQGVIAKEYV

-391 TINNGGKLFSNGLI
+391 TINNGGKLFSDGLI

-417 GGGYLR
+417 GGGFLR

-436 TQSYVNKDVFPFQ
+436 TQSYVNNDVFPFQ

-457 CKARVKYN
+457 CKARVKYD

-470 GSLNGYVNAQAFTD
+470 GSLNGYVNAQAFRD
-484 VGTGDLTIKGQQ
+484 VVVGDLTILKGQQ

-511 IKLDNPSTDNEDS
+511 IKLDKPNTYNEDS

-537 KTSAN
+537 ETSAN
-542 NKPFSI
+542 KLYSI
-548 SQRIKIIINKCSVS
+548 SQRIKIIINNCSVS

-567 FDIKALG
+567 FDIKVSG
-574 IPVNVDTS
+574 ISISVNTS

-587 ISSFFDLEVKKSFLT
+587 ISSFFDLEIKNSFLT

-615 IVDKNSTTLLSYD
+615 IVDKYSTTLLSYD

-647 DKNYKYV
+647 DKNYKCV

-664 SGKDKNGNATEANI
+664 SGKDQNGNATEANI

-683 GQQVFKAQSFQ
+683 GQRVFKDQSFQ

-725 INLNKIG
+725 INLSKIG
-732 YTSDGTL
+732 YTPDGTL

-768 MIGNCSKNS
+768 MIGNCSNNS

-785 LVSNEK
+785 LVSNET
-791 AYYNDETNS
+791 AYYNDGTKS

-809 IFRTNNKTYYF
+809 IFRANSKTYYF
-820 NNDGKYSIN
+820 NNDGKYSTN

-835 LKECDYDSNSKII
+835 LKECNYNSNSKII
-848 TDNNQQYIYIASMYC
+848 TDNNQKYIYIASMYC

-869 NKTGTID
+869 NKTGAVD
-876 HTRLSENA
+876 HTRLSGNA
-884 TVDSKVK
+884 TVESKVK
-891 YDKILGKWVKG
+891 YDNNLGKWVKG

>member
-1 MKSYKKGLLA
+1 MKSYKKSLLA

-26 SSFVINNQLN
+26 SSFVINNKLN
-36 TTNAIQ
+36 TTSTIQ
-42 INKTNDDEKVK
+42 INKTNKDEKVK

-58 QVCTGHKETE
+58 QVCTGYKEE
-68 GNEEET
+68 ISDKEEVVKQKT
-74 GYRDVNI
+74 GIDDITKYNDFFAYV
-81 GKGNS
+81 NS
-86 IDNKRKYNEFFN
+86 ICINDFSETVKEGTYHFKGINEFSGWEIN
-98 KVNDWCETGFSSD
+98 
-111 SVEENSTPYKRK
+111 
-123 GKGDYRGYNVY
+123 
-134 IKVSKKIEPYKKGL
+134 IKVTKKIYS
-148 GVITYYRG
+148 YRVFRTHYSG
-156 EYTIT
+156 EYSITKSKITIN
-161 VKKVTNV
+161 KAFVTP
-168 QLIYDFPS
+168 DT
-176 KSTSITIDKGSSIPT
+176 STSITIDKGSSIPT

-211 FKEVRSDGKPSDSFI
+211 FKEVGSDGNPSDSFI
-226 SLDKTFKENTTLYAI
+226 SLDKTFITDTTLYAI
-241 FNKKPLDGDTNYNK
+241 FNSKTLNGDTKY
-255 NNLSDTINNTS
+255 NLSDTINNTS

-298 GGPTT
+298 GGA
-303 NTTTIKEGVKAR
+303 NTKTTINKGVKAR
-315 FIFND
+315 FLFND

-329 KSEYVHVE
+329 GSDSVYVE
-337 PDEENR
+337 PVEKNR

-355 NGQLQV
+355 NGQMQV

-370 GATQGVITKEYI
+370 GATQGVIAKEYMCI
-382 CLDLNGHNI
+382 DLNGHNI
-391 TINNGGKLFSNGLI
+391 TINNGGKLISNGLI

-436 TQSYVNKDVFPFQ
+436 TQSYVNNDVFPFQ

-457 CKARVKYN
+457 CKARVKYD

-470 GSLNGYVNAQAFTD
+470 GSLNGYVNAQAFRD
-484 VGTGDLTIKGQQ
+484 VVAGDLTILKGQQ

-504 SSNSNYF
+504 PSNSNYF
-511 IKLDNPSTDNEDS
+511 IKLDKPSTYNEDS

-542 NKPFSI
+542 KLYSI

-567 FDIKALG
+567 FNIKVSG
-574 IPVNVDTS
+574 ISISVDTS

-587 ISSFFDLEVKKSFLT
+587 ISSFFDLEIKNSFLT

-615 IVDKNSTTLLSYD
+615 IVDNKSTTLLSYD

-664 SGKDKNGNATEANI
+664 SGGKDKNGNATEANI

-683 GQQVFKAQSFQ
+683 GQQVFKDQSFQ

-725 INLNKIG
+725 INLSKIG

-768 MIGNCSKNS
+768 MIGNCSNNS

-785 LVSNEK
+785 LVSNET
-791 AYYNDETNS
+791 AYYNDGTNS

-809 IFRTNNKTYYF
+809 IFRANSKTYYF
-820 NNDGKYSIN
+820 NNDGKYKTN

-869 NKTGTID
+869 NKTGTVD
-876 HTRLSENA
+876 HTRLSGNA

-891 YDKILGKWVKG
+891 YDNTLGKWVRG

>member
-36 TTNAIQ
+36 TTNTIQ
-42 INKTNDDEKVK
+42 INKTNKDEKVK

-58 QVCTGHKETE
+58 QVCTGYKETE
-68 GNEEET
+68 GNEEGT
-74 GYRDVNI
+74 GHDNVNI
-81 GKGNS
+81 GNWNKDKTEY
-86 IDNKRKYNEFFN
+86 DNFFKLVNE
-98 KVNDWCETGFSSD
+98 WCETGFSGN
-111 SVEENSTPYKRK
+111 SVEADSYKRK
-123 GKGDYRGYNVY
+123 GKGIYSGYNVY
-134 IKVSKKIEPYKKGL
+134 IKVSRKIETHKVFSK
-148 GVITYYRG
+148 TYYSG

-161 VKKVTNV
+161 VKKVNV
-168 QLIYDFPS
+168 QLAYDFPS

-226 SLDKTFKENTTLYAI
+226 SLDKTFITDTTLYAI
-241 FNKKPLDGDTNYNK
+241 FNSKTLDGDTKY
-255 NNLSDTINNTS
+255 NLSDTINNTS

-273 AGVAVGKLNL
+273 AGVAVGNLNL

-298 GGPTT
+298 GGA
-303 NTTTIKEGVKAR
+303 NTKTTIKKGVNAR

-329 KSEYVHVE
+329 GSGSVFVE
-337 PDEENR
+337 PVEENR

-355 NGQLQV
+355 NGQMQV

-370 GATQGVITKEYI
+370 GTTQGVITKEYM

-391 TINNGGKLFSNGLI
+391 TINNGGKLISNGLI

-423 TLAVIHDYRGGTM
+423 TLAVIHDYRGGNM

-457 CKARVKYN
+457 CKARVKYD

-484 VGTGDLTIKGQQ
+484 KGPIKGQQ

-511 IKLDNPSTDNEDS
+511 IKLDKPNTNSEDS
-524 YVDVIGYKENSID
+524 YVDFIGYKENSID
-537 KTSAN
+537 KTSAD
-542 NKPFSI
+542 KFSI
-548 SQRIKIIINKCSVS
+548 SQRIKIIINNCNVS

-567 FDIKALG
+567 FDIKVS
-574 IPVNVDTS
+574 IISVSVDTS
-582 KYSLP
+582 KYSFP
-587 ISSFFDLEVKKSFLT
+587 ISPFFDLEVKNSFLT

-628 KKAKRAGQI
+628 KSAKRAGQI

-664 SGKDKNGNATEANI
+664 SGSKDKNGNATEANI
-678 SGDGY
+678 SGDNY

-725 INLNKIG
+725 INLSKIG

-768 MIGNCSKNS
+768 MIGNCSNNS

-785 LVSNEK
+785 LVSNEA
-791 AYYNDETNS
+791 AYYNDGTNS

-809 IFRTNNKTYYF
+809 IFRANNKTYYF
-820 NNDGKYSIN
+820 NNDGKYTIN

>member
-26 SSFVINNQLN
+26 SSFVINNKLN
-36 TTNAIQ
+36 TTSTIQ
-42 INKTNDDEKVK
+42 INKTNKDEKVK

-58 QVCTGHKETE
+58 QVCTGYKETE

-81 GKGNS
+81 GNTYNT
-86 IDNKRKYNEFFN
+86 NKTKYDEFF
-98 KVNDWCETGFSSD
+98 KLVNDWCETGFSGD
-111 SVEENSTPYKRK
+111 IEANTYKSK
-123 GKGDYRGYNVY
+123 GKGDYSGYNVY
-134 IKVSKKIEPYKKGL
+134 IKVSRKIEAHKG
-148 GVITYYRG
+148 VFDTYYRG

-161 VKKVTNV
+161 VKKVNV
-168 QLIYDFPS
+168 QLAYDFPS
-176 KSTSITIDKGSSIPT
+176 TSTSITIDKGSSIPT

-198 YKDSNSKDYEFVG
+198 YKDSNSKNYEFVG
-211 FKEVRSDGKPSDSFI
+211 FKEVGSDGKPSDSFI
-226 SLDKTFKENTTLYAI
+226 SLDKTFITDTTLYAI
-241 FNKKPLDGDTNYNK
+241 FNSKTLNGDTKY
-255 NNLSDTINNTS
+255 NLSDTINNTS

-298 GGPTT
+298 GGA
-303 NTTTIKEGVKAR
+303 NTKTTIKEGVKAR
-315 FIFND
+315 FLFND

-329 KSEYVHVE
+329 SSDSVHVE
-337 PDEENR
+337 PDKKNR

-370 GATQGVITKEYI
+370 GATQGVITKEYM

-391 TINNGGKLFSNGLI
+391 TINNGGKLISNGLI

-457 CKARVKYN
+457 CKARIKYD

-484 VGTGDLTIKGQQ
+484 KGPIKGQQ

-511 IKLDNPSTDNEDS
+511 IKLDKPNTNSEDS
-524 YVDVIGYKENSID
+524 YVDFIGYKENSID
-537 KTSAN
+537 KTSAD
-542 NKPFSI
+542 KFSI
-548 SQRIKIIINKCSVS
+548 SQRIKIIINNCNVS

-567 FDIKALG
+567 FDIKVS
-574 IPVNVDTS
+574 IISVSVDTS
-582 KYSLP
+582 KYSFP
-587 ISSFFDLEVKKSFLT
+587 ISPFFDLEVKNSFLT

-628 KKAKRAGQI
+628 KSAKRAGQI

-678 SGDGY
+678 SGDNY
-683 GQQVFKAQSFQ
+683 GQQVFKAQFFQ

-713 NDSGMDYQLSGT
+713 NDSGMDYQMSGT
-725 INLNKIG
+725 INLSKIG
-732 YTSDGTL
+732 YTPDGTL

-785 LVSNEK
+785 LVSNET
-791 AYYNDETNS
+791 AYYNDGTNS

-809 IFRTNNKTYYF
+809 IFRANSKTYYF
-820 NNDGKYSIN
+820 NNDGKYSTN

-835 LKECDYDSNSKII
+835 LKECNYDSNSKII

-869 NKTGTID
+869 NKTGTVD
-876 HTRLSENA
+876 HTRLSGNA

-891 YDKILGKWVKG
+891 YDKTLGKWVRS

>member
-26 SSFVINNQLN
+26 SSFVINNKLN
-36 TTNAIQ
+36 TTSTIQ
-42 INKTNDDEKVK
+42 INKTNKDEKVK

-58 QVCTGHKETE
+58 QVCTGYKEE
-68 GNEEET
+68 IVVKQET
-74 GYRDVNI
+74 KIEDENNYKNFFTDVN
-81 GKGNS
+81 S
-86 IDNKRKYNEFFN
+86 ICNNDFN
-98 KVNDWCETGFSSD
+98 KTVKEGTYHFKGINKFSGWEINIYVTKEIKSYWDW
-111 SVEENSTPYKRK
+111 RK
-123 GKGDYRGYNVY
+123 KY
-134 IKVSKKIEPYKKGL
+134 S
-148 GVITYYRG
+148 G
-156 EYTIT
+156 EYKITKSKITINKT
-161 VKKVTNV
+161 FVTP
-168 QLIYDFPS
+168 DS
-176 KSTSITIDKGSSIPT
+176 STSITIDKGSSIPT

-198 YKDSNSKDYEFVG
+198 YKDRNSKDYEFVG
-211 FKEVRSDGKPSDSFI
+211 FKEVGSNGNPSDSFI
-226 SLDKTFKENTTLYAI
+226 SLDKTFIADTTLYAI
-241 FNKKPLDGDTNYNK
+241 FNKKTLDDDIKY
-255 NNLSDTINNTS
+255 NLSDTINNTS

-298 GGPTT
+298 GGATT
-303 NTTTIKEGVKAR
+303 KTTINKGVSVR
-315 FIFND
+315 FLFND
-320 GSESKKNEF
+320 GSDSKKNEF
-329 KSEYVHVE
+329 SSESVHVE

-355 NGQLQV
+355 NGQMQV

-370 GATQGVITKEYI
+370 GITQGVITKEYV

-391 TINNGGKLFSNGLI
+391 TINNGGKLFSDGLI

-417 GGGYLR
+417 GGGFLR

-436 TQSYVNKDVFPFQ
+436 TQSYVNNDVFPFQ

-457 CKARVKYN
+457 CKARVKYD

-470 GSLNGYVNAQAFTD
+470 GSLNGYVNAQAFRD
-484 VGTGDLTIKGQQ
+484 VVVGDLTILKGQQ

-511 IKLDNPSTDNEDS
+511 IKLDKPNTYNEDS

-537 KTSAN
+537 ETSAN
-542 NKPFSI
+542 KLYSI
-548 SQRIKIIINKCSVS
+548 SQRIKIIINNCSVS

-567 FDIKALG
+567 FDIKVSG
-574 IPVNVDTS
+574 ISISVNTS

-587 ISSFFDLEVKKSFLT
+587 ISSFFDLEIKNSFLT

-615 IVDKNSTTLLSYD
+615 IVDKYSTTLLSYD

-647 DKNYKYV
+647 DKNYKCV

-664 SGKDKNGNATEANI
+664 SGKDQNGNATEANI

-683 GQQVFKAQSFQ
+683 GQRVFKDQSFQ
-694 KYKSNPN
+694 RYKSNPN

-725 INLNKIG
+725 INLSKIG
-732 YTSDGTL
+732 YTPDGTL
-739 SSSTIVNSDNPFSEL
+739 SSTTIVNSNNPFSEL

-768 MIGNCSKNS
+768 MIGNCSNNS

-785 LVSNEK
+785 LVSNET
-791 AYYNDETNS
+791 AYYNDGTNS

-809 IFRTNNKTYYF
+809 IFRANSKTYYF
-820 NNDGKYSIN
+820 NNDGKYSTN

-835 LKECDYDSNSKII
+835 LKECNYDSNSKII

-869 NKTGTID
+869 NKTGTVD
-876 HTRLSENA
+876 HTRLSGNA

-891 YDKILGKWVKG
+891 YDKTLGKWVRS

>member
-1 MKSYKKGLLA
+1 MKSYKKSLLA

-26 SSFVINNQLN
+26 SSFVINNKLN
-36 TTNAIQ
+36 TTSTIQ
-42 INKTNDDEKVK
+42 INKTNKDEKVK

-58 QVCTGHKETE
+58 QVCTGYKEE
-68 GNEEET
+68 ISDKEEVVKQKT
-74 GYRDVNI
+74 GIDDITKYNDFFAYV
-81 GKGNS
+81 NS
-86 IDNKRKYNEFFN
+86 ICINDFSKTVEKGTYHFKGINEFSGWEIN
-98 KVNDWCETGFSSD
+98 
-111 SVEENSTPYKRK
+111 
-123 GKGDYRGYNVY
+123 
-134 IKVSKKIEPYKKGL
+134 IKVTEKINS
-148 GVITYYRG
+148 YRFFGTHYSG
-156 EYTIT
+156 EYSITKSKITIN
-161 VKKVTNV
+161 KAFVTP
-168 QLIYDFPS
+168 DT
-176 KSTSITIDKGSSIPT
+176 STSITIDKGSSIPT

-211 FKEVRSDGKPSDSFI
+211 FKEVGSDGNPSDCFI
-226 SLDKTFKENTTLYAI
+226 SLDKTFITDTTLYAI
-241 FNKKPLDGDTNYNK
+241 FNSKTLNGDTKY
-255 NNLSDTINNTS
+255 NLSDTINNTS

-298 GGPTT
+298 GGA
-303 NTTTIKEGVKAR
+303 NTKTTINKGVKAR
-315 FIFND
+315 FLFND

-329 KSEYVHVE
+329 GSDSVYVE
-337 PDEENR
+337 PVEKNR

-355 NGQLQV
+355 NGQMQV

-370 GATQGVITKEYI
+370 GATQGVIAKEYMCI
-382 CLDLNGHNI
+382 DLNGHNI
-391 TINNGGKLFSNGLI
+391 TINNGGKLISNGLI

-436 TQSYVNKDVFPFQ
+436 TQSYVNNDVFPFQ

-457 CKARVKYN
+457 CKARVKYD

-470 GSLNGYVNAQAFTD
+470 GSLNGYVNAQAFRD
-484 VGTGDLTIKGQQ
+484 VVAGDLTILKGQQ

-504 SSNSNYF
+504 PSNSNYF
-511 IKLDNPSTDNEDS
+511 IKLDKPSTYNEDS

-542 NKPFSI
+542 KLYSI

-567 FDIKALG
+567 FNIKVSG
-574 IPVNVDTS
+574 ISISVDTS

-587 ISSFFDLEVKKSFLT
+587 ISSFFDLEIKNSFLT

-615 IVDKNSTTLLSYD
+615 IVDNKSTTLLSYD

-647 DKNYKYV
+647 DKNYNYV

-659 KLADM
+659 KLANM
-664 SGKDKNGNATEANI
+664 SGKDNNGNATEANI

-725 INLNKIG
+725 INLSKIG

-768 MIGNCSKNS
+768 MIGNCSNNS

-785 LVSNEK
+785 LVSNET
-791 AYYNDETNS
+791 AYYNNGTNS

-809 IFRTNNKTYYF
+809 IFRVNSKTYYF
-820 NNDGKYSIN
+820 NNDGKYKTN

-835 LKECDYDSNSKII
+835 LKECDYDSISKII

-869 NKTGTID
+869 NKTGTVD

-891 YDKILGKWVKG
+891 YDKTLGKWVKG

>member
-1 MKSYKKGLLA
+1 M
-11 LLTLFLSVSISTVGF
+11 LTLFLSVSISTVGF

-36 TTNAIQ
+36 TTSTIQ
-42 INKTNDDEKVK
+42 INKTNKDEKVK

-58 QVCTGHKETE
+58 QVCTGYKEGIDKEEVVVKQKTKIE
-68 GNEEET
+68 NET
-74 GYRDVNI
+74 NYNDFFTYV
-81 GKGNS
+81 NS
-86 IDNKRKYNEFFN
+86 ICINDFSKTVEERTYHFKGINEFSGWEIN
-98 KVNDWCETGFSSD
+98 IYVT
-111 SVEENSTPYKRK
+111 
-123 GKGDYRGYNVY
+123 
-134 IKVSKKIEPYKKGL
+134 KKIYSHWLFGTK
-148 GVITYYRG
+148 YSG
-156 EYTIT
+156 EYNITKSKITINKT
-161 VKKVTNV
+161 FVTP
-168 QLIYDFPS
+168 DT
-176 KSTSITIDKGSSIPT
+176 STSITIDKGSSIPT

-198 YKDSNSKDYEFVG
+198 YKDSNSKNYEFVG
-211 FKEVRSDGKPSDSFI
+211 FKEVGSDGKPSDSFI
-226 SLDKTFKENTTLYAI
+226 SLDKTFITDTTLYAI
-241 FNKKPLDGDTNYNK
+241 FNSKTLDGDTKY
-255 NNLSDTINNTS
+255 NLSDTINNTS

-273 AGVAVGKLNL
+273 AGVAVGNLNL

-298 GGPTT
+298 GGA
-303 NTTTIKEGVKAR
+303 NTKTTIKKGVNAR

-329 KSEYVHVE
+329 GSGSVFVE
-337 PDEENR
+337 PVEENR

-355 NGQLQV
+355 NGQMQV

-370 GATQGVITKEYI
+370 GATQGVITKEYM

-391 TINNGGKLFSNGLI
+391 TINNGGKLISNGLI

-423 TLAVIHDYRGGTM
+423 TLAVIHDYRGGNM
-436 TQSYVNKDVFPFQ
+436 TQSYVNNDVFPFQ

-457 CKARVKYN
+457 CKARIKYD

-484 VGTGDLTIKGQQ
+484 KGPIKGQQ

-511 IKLDNPSTDNEDS
+511 IKLDKPSTYNEDS
-524 YVDVIGYKENSID
+524 YVDVIGYKENTID
-537 KTSAN
+537 ETSAN
-542 NKPFSI
+542 KRYSI
-548 SQRIKIIINKCSVS
+548 SQRIKIIINNCNVS

-567 FDIKALG
+567 FDIKVS
-574 IPVNVDTS
+574 IISVSVDTS
-582 KYSLP
+582 KYSFP
-587 ISSFFDLEVKKSFLT
+587 ISPFFDLEVKNSFLT

-628 KKAKRAGQI
+628 KSAKRAGQI

-664 SGKDKNGNATEANI
+664 SGKDKNGNAKEANI

-725 INLNKIG
+725 INLSKIG

-768 MIGNCSKNS
+768 MIGNCSNNS

-785 LVSNEK
+785 LVSNET
-791 AYYNDETNS
+791 AYYNDEANS

-809 IFRTNNKTYYF
+809 IFRANSKTYYF
-820 NNDGKYSIN
+820 NNDGKYTIN

-869 NKTGTID
+869 NKTGTVD
-876 HTRLSENA
+876 HTKLSKNA
-884 TVDSKVK
+884 TIDSKVK
-891 YDKILGKWVKG
+891 YDNTLGKWVKG

>member
-26 SSFVINNQLN
+26 SSFVINNKLN
-36 TTNAIQ
+36 TTSTIQ
-42 INKTNDDEKVK
+42 INKTNKDEKVK

-58 QVCTGHKETE
+58 QVCTGYKEE
-68 GNEEET
+68 
-74 GYRDVNI
+74 I
-81 GKGNS
+81 GKEEVVVKQKTKIENETNYNDFFTYVNS
-86 IDNKRKYNEFFN
+86 ICI
-98 KVNDWCETGFSSD
+98 NDFS
-111 SVEENSTPYKRK
+111 K
-123 GKGDYRGYNVY
+123 
-134 IKVSKKIEPYKKGL
+134 
-148 GVITYYRG
+148 
-156 EYTIT
+156 T
-161 VKKVTNV
+161 VKKGTYHFKGIKEFSGWEINIYVTKEINSYW
-168 QLIYDFPS
+168 LFGTRYSGEYNITKS
-176 KSTSITIDKGSSIPT
+176 KITINKAFVTPDTSTSITIDKGSSIPT

-211 FKEVRSDGKPSDSFI
+211 FKEVRSDGNPSDSFI
-226 SLDKTFKENTTLYAI
+226 SLNKTFITDTTLYAV
-241 FNKKPLDGDTNYNK
+241 FNKKTLDGDTKY
-255 NNLSDTINNTS
+255 NLSDTINNTS

-298 GGPTT
+298 GGA
-303 NTTTIKEGVKAR
+303 NTKTTIKEGVKAR

-320 GSESKKNEF
+320 GSDSKKNEF
-329 KSEYVHVE
+329 NSDSVHVE
-337 PDEENR
+337 PVEKNR

-370 GATQGVITKEYI
+370 GITQGVITKEYM

-391 TINNGGKLFSNGLI
+391 TINNGGKLISDGLI

-436 TQSYVNKDVFPFQ
+436 TQSYVSKDVFPFQ

-457 CKARVKYN
+457 CKARVKYD

-470 GSLNGYVNAQAFTD
+470 GSLNGYVNAQALND
-484 VGTGDLTIKGQQ
+484 VVVAGQTIIKGQQ

-504 SSNSNYF
+504 SSDSNYF
-511 IKLDNPSTDNEDS
+511 IKLDKPSTYNGDS

-537 KTSAN
+537 ETSAN

-567 FDIKALG
+567 FDIKVSG
-574 IPVNVDTS
+574 ISISVDTS

-587 ISSFFDLEVKKSFLT
+587 ISSFFDLEVKNSFLT

-615 IVDKNSTTLLSYD
+615 IVDKYSTTLLSYD

-647 DKNYKYV
+647 DKNYKCV

-664 SGKDKNGNATEANI
+664 SGKDQNGNATEANI
-678 SGDGY
+678 SGDVY
-683 GQQVFKAQSFQ
+683 GQRVFKDQSFQ

-725 INLNKIG
+725 INLSKIG
-732 YTSDGTL
+732 YTTDGTL

-785 LVSNEK
+785 LVSNET
-791 AYYNDETNS
+791 AYYNDGINS

-809 IFRTNNKTYYF
+809 IFRANSKTYYF
-820 NNDGKYSIN
+820 NNDGKYSTN
-829 DTTLPT
+829 DTTLPA

-848 TDNNQQYIYIASMYC
+848 TDNNQKYIYIASMYC

-869 NKTGTID
+869 NKTGAVD
-876 HTRLSENA
+876 HTRLSGNA
-884 TVDSKVK
+884 TVESKVK
-891 YDKILGKWVKG
+891 YDNNLGKWVKG

>member
-11 LLTLFLSVSISTVGF
+11 LLTLFLSVSISTEGF

-36 TTNAIQ
+36 TTNTIQ
-42 INKTNDDEKVK
+42 INKTNKDEKVK

-58 QVCTGHKETE
+58 QVCTGYKEE
-68 GNEEET
+68 
-74 GYRDVNI
+74 I
-81 GKGNS
+81 GKEEVVVKQKTKIENETNYNDFFTYVNS
-86 IDNKRKYNEFFN
+86 ICI
-98 KVNDWCETGFSSD
+98 NDFS
-111 SVEENSTPYKRK
+111 K
-123 GKGDYRGYNVY
+123 
-134 IKVSKKIEPYKKGL
+134 
-148 GVITYYRG
+148 
-156 EYTIT
+156 T
-161 VKKVTNV
+161 VKKGTYHFKGIKEFSGWEINIYVTKEINSYW
-168 QLIYDFPS
+168 LLGTRYSGEYNITKS
-176 KSTSITIDKGSSIPT
+176 KITINKAFVTPDTSTSITIDKGSSIPT

-211 FKEVRSDGKPSDSFI
+211 FKEVRSDGNPSDSFI
-226 SLDKTFKENTTLYAI
+226 SLNKTFITDTTLYAV
-241 FNKKPLDGDTNYNK
+241 FNKKTLDGDTKY
-255 NNLSDTINNTS
+255 NLSDTINNTS

-298 GGPTT
+298 GGA
-303 NTTTIKEGVKAR
+303 NTKTTIKEGVKAR

-320 GSESKKNEF
+320 GSNSKKNEF
-329 KSEYVHVE
+329 NSDSVHVE
-337 PDEENR
+337 PVEKNR

-370 GATQGVITKEYI
+370 GITQGVITKEYM

-391 TINNGGKLFSNGLI
+391 TINNGGKLISDGLI

-436 TQSYVNKDVFPFQ
+436 TQSYVSKDVFPFQ

-457 CKARVKYN
+457 CKARVKYD

-470 GSLNGYVNAQAFTD
+470 GSLNGYVNAQALND
-484 VGTGDLTIKGQQ
+484 VVVAGQTIIKGQQ

-504 SSNSNYF
+504 SSDSNYF
-511 IKLDNPSTDNEDS
+511 IKLDKPSTYNGDS

-537 KTSAN
+537 ETSAN

-567 FDIKALG
+567 FDIKVSG
-574 IPVNVDTS
+574 ISISVDTS

-587 ISSFFDLEVKKSFLT
+587 ISSFFDLEVKNSFLT

-615 IVDKNSTTLLSYD
+615 IVDKYSTTLLSYD

-664 SGKDKNGNATEANI
+664 SGGKDKNGNATEANI
-678 SGDGY
+678 SGDVY
-683 GQQVFKAQSFQ
+683 GQRVFKDQSFQ

-725 INLNKIG
+725 INLSKIG
-732 YTSDGTL
+732 YTTDGTL

-768 MIGNCSKNS
+768 MIGNCSKSS

-785 LVSNEK
+785 LVSNET
-791 AYYNDETNS
+791 AYYNDGTKS

-809 IFRTNNKTYYF
+809 IFRANSKTYYF
-820 NNDGKYSIN
+820 NNDGEYKTN

-869 NKTGTID
+869 NKTGTVD
-876 HTRLSENA
+876 HTRLSGNA

-891 YDKILGKWVKG
+891 YDKTLGKWVRS

>member
-1 MKSYKKGLLA
+1 MKSYKKSLLA

-26 SSFVINNQLN
+26 SSFVINNKLN
-36 TTNAIQ
+36 TTSTIQ
-42 INKTNDDEKVK
+42 INKNNKDEKVK

-58 QVCTGHKETE
+58 QVCTGYKEE
-68 GNEEET
+68 ISDKEEVVKQKT
-74 GYRDVNI
+74 GIDDITKYNDFFAYV
-81 GKGNS
+81 NS
-86 IDNKRKYNEFFN
+86 ICINDFSKTVEKGTYHFKGINEFSGWEIN
-98 KVNDWCETGFSSD
+98 
-111 SVEENSTPYKRK
+111 
-123 GKGDYRGYNVY
+123 
-134 IKVSKKIEPYKKGL
+134 IKVTEKINS
-148 GVITYYRG
+148 YRFFGTHYSG
-156 EYTIT
+156 EYSITKSKITIN
-161 VKKVTNV
+161 KAFVTP
-168 QLIYDFPS
+168 DT
-176 KSTSITIDKGSSIPT
+176 STSITIDKGSSIPT

-211 FKEVRSDGKPSDSFI
+211 FKEVGSDGNPSDSFI
-226 SLDKTFKENTTLYAI
+226 SLDKTFITDTTLYAI
-241 FNKKPLDGDTNYNK
+241 FNSKTLNGDTKY
-255 NNLSDTINNTS
+255 NLSDTINNTS

-298 GGPTT
+298 GGA
-303 NTTTIKEGVKAR
+303 NTKTTINKGVKAR
-315 FIFND
+315 FLFND

-329 KSEYVHVE
+329 GSDSVYVE
-337 PDEENR
+337 PVEKNR

-355 NGQLQV
+355 NGQMQV

-370 GATQGVITKEYI
+370 GATQGVIAKEYMCI
-382 CLDLNGHNI
+382 DLNGHNI
-391 TINNGGKLFSNGLI
+391 TINNGGKLISNGLI

-436 TQSYVNKDVFPFQ
+436 TQSYVNNDVFPFQ

-457 CKARVKYN
+457 CKARVKYD

-470 GSLNGYVNAQAFTD
+470 GSLNGYVNAQAFRD
-484 VGTGDLTIKGQQ
+484 VVAGDLTILKGQQ

-511 IKLDNPSTDNEDS
+511 IKLDKPSTYNEDS

-542 NKPFSI
+542 KLYSI

-567 FDIKALG
+567 FNIKVSG
-574 IPVNVDTS
+574 ISISVDTS

-587 ISSFFDLEVKKSFLT
+587 ISSFFDLEIKNSFLT

-615 IVDKNSTTLLSYD
+615 IVDNKSTTLLSYD

-664 SGKDKNGNATEANI
+664 SGSNATEANI

-683 GQQVFKAQSFQ
+683 GQQVFKDQSFQ

-725 INLNKIG
+725 INLSKIG

-768 MIGNCSKNS
+768 MIGNCSNNS

-785 LVSNEK
+785 LVSNET
-791 AYYNDETNS
+791 AYYNDGTNS

-809 IFRTNNKTYYF
+809 IFRANSKTYYF
-820 NNDGKYSIN
+820 NNDGKYKTN

-869 NKTGTID
+869 NKTGTVD
-876 HTRLSENA
+876 HTRLSGNA

-891 YDKILGKWVKG
+891 YDKTLGKWVKG

>member
-36 TTNAIQ
+36 TTSTIQ
-42 INKTNDDEKVK
+42 INKTNKDEKVK

-58 QVCTGHKETE
+58 QVCTGYKEKVDIKQKTE
-68 GNEEET
+68 IKNKND
-74 GYRDVNI
+74 YSDFFNYV
-81 GKGNS
+81 NS
-86 IDNKRKYNEFFN
+86 ICINDFSKTVKEGTYHFKGIKEFSGWEIN
-98 KVNDWCETGFSSD
+98 IYVT
-111 SVEENSTPYKRK
+111 
-123 GKGDYRGYNVY
+123 
-134 IKVSKKIEPYKKGL
+134 KKIHSYL
-148 GVITYYRG
+148 GFFETKYSG
-156 EYTIT
+156 EYNITKSKITINKT
-161 VKKVTNV
+161 FVTP
-168 QLIYDFPS
+168 DP
-176 KSTSITIDKGSSIPT
+176 STSITIDKGSSIPT

-198 YKDSNSKDYEFVG
+198 YNDKNSKDYEFVG
-211 FKEVRSDGKPSDSFI
+211 FKEVGSDGNPSDSFI
-226 SLDKTFKENTTLYAI
+226 SLDKTFIADTTLYAI
-241 FNKKPLDGDTNYNK
+241 FNKKTLDGDIKY
-255 NNLSDTINNTS
+255 NLSDTINNTS
-266 SGTVDFN
+266 SGTIDFN

-298 GGPTT
+298 GGA
-303 NTTTIKEGVKAR
+303 NTKTTIKEGVKAR

-320 GSESKKNEF
+320 GSDSKKNEF
-329 KSEYVHVE
+329 GSGSVFVE
-337 PDEENR
+337 PVEENR

-355 NGQLQV
+355 NGQMQV

-370 GATQGVITKEYI
+370 GATQGVITKEYM

-391 TINNGGKLFSNGLI
+391 TINNGGKLISNGLI

-457 CKARVKYN
+457 CKARIKYN

-484 VGTGDLTIKGQQ
+484 NGPIKGQQ

-524 YVDVIGYKENSID
+524 YVDFIGYKENSID
-537 KTSAN
+537 KTSAD
-542 NKPFSI
+542 KFSI
-548 SQRIKIIINKCSVS
+548 SQRIKIIINNCNVS

-567 FDIKALG
+567 FDIKVS
-574 IPVNVDTS
+574 IISVSVDTS
-582 KYSLP
+582 KYSFP
-587 ISSFFDLEVKKSFLT
+587 ISPFFDLEVKNSFLT

-628 KKAKRAGQI
+628 KSAKSAGQI

-725 INLNKIG
+725 INLSKIG

-768 MIGNCSKNS
+768 MIGNCSNNS

-785 LVSNEK
+785 LVSNET
-791 AYYNDETNS
+791 AYYNDGTKS

-809 IFRTNNKTYYF
+809 IFRANNKTYYF
-820 NNDGKYSIN
+820 NNDGKYSTN

-848 TDNNQQYIYIASMYC
+848 TDNNQKYIYIASMYC

-869 NKTGTID
+869 NKTGAVD
-876 HTRLSENA
+876 HTRLSGNA
-884 TVDSKVK
+884 TVESKVK
-891 YDKILGKWVKG
+891 YDNNLGKWVKG

>member
-11 LLTLFLSVSISTVGF
+11 LLTLFLSVSISTEGF

-36 TTNAIQ
+36 TTNTIQ
-42 INKTNDDEKVK
+42 INKTNKDEKVK

-58 QVCTGHKETE
+58 QVCTGYKEE
-68 GNEEET
+68 
-74 GYRDVNI
+74 I
-81 GKGNS
+81 GKEEVVVKQKTKIENETNYNDFFTYVNS
-86 IDNKRKYNEFFN
+86 ICI
-98 KVNDWCETGFSSD
+98 NDFS
-111 SVEENSTPYKRK
+111 K
-123 GKGDYRGYNVY
+123 
-134 IKVSKKIEPYKKGL
+134 
-148 GVITYYRG
+148 
-156 EYTIT
+156 T
-161 VKKVTNV
+161 VKKGTYHFKGIKEFSGWEINIYVTKEINSYW
-168 QLIYDFPS
+168 LFGTRYSGEYNITKS
-176 KSTSITIDKGSSIPT
+176 KITINKAFVTPDTSTSITIDKGSSIPT

-211 FKEVRSDGKPSDSFI
+211 FKEVRSDGNPSDSFI
-226 SLDKTFKENTTLYAI
+226 SLNKTFITDTTLYAV
-241 FNKKPLDGDTNYNK
+241 FNKKTLDGDTKY
-255 NNLSDTINNTS
+255 NLSDTINNTS

-298 GGPTT
+298 GGA
-303 NTTTIKEGVKAR
+303 NTKTTIKEGVKAR

-320 GSESKKNEF
+320 GSDSKKNEF
-329 KSEYVHVE
+329 NSDSVHVE
-337 PDEENR
+337 PVEKNR

-370 GATQGVITKEYI
+370 GITQGVITKEYM

-391 TINNGGKLFSNGLI
+391 TINNGGKLISDGLI

-436 TQSYVNKDVFPFQ
+436 TQSYVSKDVFPFQ

-457 CKARVKYN
+457 CKARVKYD

-470 GSLNGYVNAQAFTD
+470 GSLNGYVNAQALND
-484 VGTGDLTIKGQQ
+484 VVVAGQTIIKGQQ

-504 SSNSNYF
+504 SSDSNYF
-511 IKLDNPSTDNEDS
+511 IKLDKPSTYNGDS

-537 KTSAN
+537 ETSAN

-567 FDIKALG
+567 FDIKVSG
-574 IPVNVDTS
+574 ISISVDTS

-587 ISSFFDLEVKKSFLT
+587 ISSFFDLEVKNSFLT

-615 IVDKNSTTLLSYD
+615 IVDKYSTTLLSYD

-664 SGKDKNGNATEANI
+664 SGGKDKNGNATEANI
-678 SGDGY
+678 SGDVY
-683 GQQVFKAQSFQ
+683 GQRVFKDQSFQ

-725 INLNKIG
+725 INLSKIG
-732 YTSDGTL
+732 YTTDGTL

-785 LVSNEK
+785 LVSNET
-791 AYYNDETNS
+791 AYYNDGTKS

-809 IFRTNNKTYYF
+809 IFRANSKTYYF
-820 NNDGKYSIN
+820 NNDGEYKTN

-869 NKTGTID
+869 NKTGTVD
-876 HTRLSENA
+876 HTRLSGNA

-891 YDKILGKWVKG
+891 YDKTLGKWVRS

>member
-1 MKSYKKGLLA
+1 MKSYKKGILA

-26 SSFVINNQLN
+26 SSFVINNKLN
-36 TTNAIQ
+36 TTSTIQ
-42 INKTNDDEKVK
+42 INKTNKDEKVK

-58 QVCTGHKETE
+58 QVCTGYKEEIDKEEVIVKQKTKIE
-68 GNEEET
+68 NET
-74 GYRDVNI
+74 KYNDFFTYV
-81 GKGNS
+81 NS
-86 IDNKRKYNEFFN
+86 ICI
-98 KVNDWCETGFSSD
+98 NDFS
-111 SVEENSTPYKRK
+111 K
-123 GKGDYRGYNVY
+123 
-134 IKVSKKIEPYKKGL
+134 
-148 GVITYYRG
+148 
-156 EYTIT
+156 T
-161 VKKVTNV
+161 VKKGTYHFKGIKEFLGWEINIYVTKEINSYWLV
-168 QLIYDFPS
+168 FGTAYSGEYNITKS
-176 KSTSITIDKGSSIPT
+176 KITINKAFVTPDTSTSITIDKGSSIPT

-211 FKEVRSDGKPSDSFI
+211 FKEVGSDGKPSDSFI
-226 SLDKTFKENTTLYAI
+226 SLDKTFIADTTLYAI
-241 FNKKPLDGDTNYNK
+241 FNSKTLDGDTKY
-255 NNLSDTINNTS
+255 NLSDTINNTP

-298 GGPTT
+298 GGATT
-303 NTTTIKEGVKAR
+303 KTTINKGVSVR
-315 FIFND
+315 FLFND
-320 GSESKKNEF
+320 GSDSKKNKF
-329 KSEYVHVE
+329 SSESVHVE

-355 NGQLQV
+355 NGQMQV

-391 TINNGGKLFSNGLI
+391 TINNGGKLISDGLI

-423 TLAVIHDYRGGTM
+423 TLAVIHDYRGGAM
-436 TQSYVNKDVFPFQ
+436 TQSYVNNNVFPFQ

-457 CKARVKYN
+457 CKARVKYD

-470 GSLNGYVNAQAFTD
+470 GSLNGYVNAQAFND
-484 VGTGDLTIKGQQ
+484 KGPIKGQQ

-504 SSNSNYF
+504 SSDSNYF
-511 IKLDNPSTDNEDS
+511 IKLDKPSTNNEDP

-537 KTSAN
+537 ETSAN
-542 NKPFSI
+542 KLYSI
-548 SQRIKIIINKCSVS
+548 SQRIKIIINNCSVS

-567 FDIKALG
+567 FDIK
-574 IPVNVDTS
+574 VNIISVSVDTS

-587 ISSFFDLEVKKSFLT
+587 ISSFFDLEVKNSFLT

-647 DKNYKYV
+647 DKNYKCV

-664 SGKDKNGNATEANI
+664 SGKDQNGNATEANI

-683 GQQVFKAQSFQ
+683 GQRVFKDESFQ

-725 INLNKIG
+725 INLSKIG
-732 YTSDGTL
+732 YTPDGTL

-768 MIGNCSKNS
+768 MIGNCSNNS

-785 LVSNEK
+785 LVSNET
-791 AYYNDETNS
+791 AYYNDGTNS

-809 IFRTNNKTYYF
+809 IFRANSKTYYF
-820 NNDGKYSIN
+820 NNDGKYSTN

-835 LKECDYDSNSKII
+835 LKECNYDLNSKII

-869 NKTGTID
+869 NRTGTVD

-891 YDKILGKWVKG
+891 YDNTLGKWVRG

>member
-26 SSFVINNQLN
+26 SSFVINNKLN
-36 TTNAIQ
+36 TTSTIQ
-42 INKTNDDEKVK
+42 INKTNKDEKVK

-58 QVCTGHKETE
+58 QVCTGYKETE
-68 GNEEET
+68 GNEEAA
-74 GYRDVNI
+74 
-81 GKGNS
+81 
-86 IDNKRKYNEFFN
+86 KYNNVEIGTESITNKDEYNKFFEIV
-98 KVNDWCETGFSSD
+98 KALCETGFPD
-111 SVEENSTPYKRK
+111 NTVEASSTPYKRK
-123 GKGDYRGYNVY
+123 GKGNYSGYNVY
-134 IKVSKKIEPYKKGL
+134 IKVSKKIE
-148 GVITYYRG
+148 TYRRFFKTHYSG

-161 VKKVTNV
+161 VKKVNV
-168 QLIYDFPS
+168 QLAYNFPS
-176 KSTSITIDKGSSIPT
+176 TSTSITIDKGSSIPT

-198 YKDSNSKDYEFVG
+198 YKDSNSKNYEFVG
-211 FKEVRSDGKPSDSFI
+211 FKEVGSDGKPSDSFI
-226 SLDKTFKENTTLYAI
+226 SLDKTFITDTTLYAI
-241 FNKKPLDGDTNYNK
+241 FNSKTLDGDTKY
-255 NNLSDTINNTS
+255 NLSDTINNTP

-298 GGPTT
+298 GGA
-303 NTTTIKEGVKAR
+303 NTKTTINKEVIAR
-315 FIFND
+315 FLFND

-337 PDEENR
+337 PDEKNR

-355 NGQLQV
+355 NGQMQV

-370 GATQGVITKEYI
+370 GATQGVITKEYM

-391 TINNGGKLFSNGLI
+391 TINNGGKLISDGLI

-457 CKARVKYN
+457 CKARVKYD

-484 VGTGDLTIKGQQ
+484 VDAGLTVIKGQQ

-504 SSNSNYF
+504 SSDSNYF
-511 IKLDNPSTDNEDS
+511 IKLDKPSTYKEDS

-537 KTSAN
+537 ETSAN
-542 NKPFSI
+542 KLYSI
-548 SQRIKIIINKCSVS
+548 SQRIKIIINNCSVS

-567 FDIKALG
+567 FDIK
-574 IPVNVDTS
+574 VNIISVSVDTS

-587 ISSFFDLEVKKSFLT
+587 ISSFFDLEVKNSFLT

-664 SGKDKNGNATEANI
+664 SGGKDKNGNATEANI
-678 SGDGY
+678 SGDNY

-725 INLNKIG
+725 INLSKIG
-732 YTSDGTL
+732 YTTDGTL
-739 SSSTIVNSDNPFSEL
+739 SRSTIVNSNNPFSEL

-768 MIGNCSKNS
+768 MIGNCSNNS

-791 AYYNDETNS
+791 AYYSDGASS

-809 IFRTNNKTYYF
+809 IFRANNKTYYF
-820 NNDGKYSIN
+820 NNDGKYKTN

-869 NKTGTID
+869 SKTGTVD

-891 YDKILGKWVKG
+891 YDNTLGKWVKG

>member
-26 SSFVINNQLN
+26 SSFVINNKLN
-36 TTNAIQ
+36 TTSTIQ
-42 INKTNDDEKVK
+42 INKTNKDEKVK

-58 QVCTGHKETE
+58 QVCTGYKEE
-68 GNEEET
+68 IGKEEEVVKQKT
-74 GYRDVNI
+74 KIENETNYNDFFTYV
-81 GKGNS
+81 NS
-86 IDNKRKYNEFFN
+86 ICI
-98 KVNDWCETGFSSD
+98 NDFS
-111 SVEENSTPYKRK
+111 K
-123 GKGDYRGYNVY
+123 
-134 IKVSKKIEPYKKGL
+134 
-148 GVITYYRG
+148 
-156 EYTIT
+156 T
-161 VKKVTNV
+161 VKKGTYHFKGKNEFSGWEINIYVTEEIKSYWFFGTKYSGEYN
-168 QLIYDFPS
+168 ITKS
-176 KSTSITIDKGSSIPT
+176 KITINKTFVTPDTSTSITIDKGSSIPT
-191 SFIKNSF
+191 SFIKNNF
-198 YKDSNSKDYEFVG
+198 YKNSNSKNYEFVG

-226 SLDKTFKENTTLYAI
+226 SLNKTFTTDTTLYAI
-241 FNKKPLDGDTNYNK
+241 FNSKTLNGDTKY
-255 NNLSDTINNTS
+255 NLSDTINNTS

-273 AGVAVGKLNL
+273 AGVAVEKLNL

-298 GGPTT
+298 GGATT
-303 NTTTIKEGVKAR
+303 KTTVNKGVKAR
-315 FIFND
+315 FLFND

-329 KSEYVHVE
+329 NSESVYVE
-337 PDEENR
+337 PVEKNR

-355 NGQLQV
+355 NGQMQV

-370 GATQGVITKEYI
+370 GITQGVIAKEYI

-391 TINNGGKLFSNGLI
+391 TINNGGKLISNGLI

-436 TQSYVNKDVFPFQ
+436 TQSYVNNDVFPFQ

-457 CKARVKYN
+457 CKARVKYD

-470 GSLNGYVNAQAFTD
+470 GSLNGYVNAQALRD
-484 VGTGDLTIKGQQ
+484 IGLIKGQQ

-504 SSNSNYF
+504 PSNSNYF
-511 IKLDNPSTDNEDS
+511 IKLDKPSTYNEDS

-537 KTSAN
+537 ETSAN
-542 NKPFSI
+542 KLYSI
-548 SQRIKIIINKCSVS
+548 SQRIKIIINNCSVS

-567 FDIKALG
+567 FNIKVIG
-574 IPVNVDTS
+574 ISVSVDTS

-587 ISSFFDLEVKKSFLT
+587 ISSFFDLEIKNSFLT

-628 KKAKRAGQI
+628 KKAQRAGQI

-647 DKNYKYV
+647 DKNYKFV

-664 SGKDKNGNATEANI
+664 SGKDQNGNATEANI

-683 GQQVFKAQSFQ
+683 GQRVFKDQSFQ

-725 INLNKIG
+725 INLSKIG
-732 YTSDGTL
+732 YTSNGTL

-768 MIGNCSKNS
+768 MIGNCSNNS

-785 LVSNEK
+785 LVSNET
-791 AYYNDETNS
+791 AYYNDGTNS
-800 YVGTYEDDG
+800 YVGAYEYDG
-809 IFRTNNKTYYF
+809 IFRANSKIYYF
-820 NNDGKYSIN
+820 NNDGKYKTN
-829 DTTLPT
+829 DTILPT

-869 NKTGTID
+869 NKTGTVD

-891 YDKILGKWVKG
+891 YDNTLGKWVRG

>member
-36 TTNAIQ
+36 TTSTIQ
-42 INKTNDDEKVK
+42 INKTNKDEKVK

-58 QVCTGHKETE
+58 QVCTGYKETE
-68 GNEEET
+68 GNEEGT
-74 GYRDVNI
+74 GHDNVNI
-81 GKGNS
+81 GNTFNTDKT
-86 IDNKRKYNEFFN
+86 KYDEFF
-98 KVNDWCETGFSSD
+98 KLVNDWCETGFSGD
-111 SVEENSTPYKRK
+111 IEANTYKSK
-123 GKGDYRGYNVY
+123 GKGDYSGYNVY
-134 IKVSKKIEPYKKGL
+134 IKVSRKIEAYKGL
-148 GVITYYRG
+148 FKTYYRG

-161 VKKVTNV
+161 VKKVNV
-168 QLIYDFPS
+168 QLAYDFPS
-176 KSTSITIDKGSSIPT
+176 ASTSITIDKGSSIPT

-198 YKDSNSKDYEFVG
+198 YKDPNSKNYEFVG
-211 FKEVRSDGKPSDSFI
+211 FKEVGSDGKPSDSFI
-226 SLDKTFKENTTLYAI
+226 SLDKTFITDTTLYAI
-241 FNKKPLDGDTNYNK
+241 FNSKTLDGDTKY
-255 NNLSDTINNTS
+255 NLSDTINNTS
-266 SGTVDFN
+266 SGTIDFN
-273 AGVAVGKLNL
+273 AGVAVEKLNL
-283 SNDFTWLDSEKKVFL
+283 SNDYTWLDSEKKVFL
-298 GGPTT
+298 GGA
-303 NTTTIKEGVKAR
+303 NTKTTIKKGVNAR

-329 KSEYVHVE
+329 GSGSVFVE
-337 PDEENR
+337 PVEENR

-355 NGQLQV
+355 NGQMQV

-370 GATQGVITKEYI
+370 GATQGVITKEYM

-391 TINNGGKLFSNGLI
+391 TINNGGKLISNGLI

-417 GGGYLR
+417 GGGCLR

-436 TQSYVNKDVFPFQ
+436 TQSYVNNDVFPFQ

-457 CKARVKYN
+457 CKARIKYD

-484 VGTGDLTIKGQQ
+484 KGPIKGQQ

-504 SSNSNYF
+504 SSTNSNYF
-511 IKLDNPSTDNEDS
+511 IKLDKPNTNSEDS
-524 YVDVIGYKENSID
+524 YVDFIGYKENSID
-537 KTSAN
+537 KTSAD
-542 NKPFSI
+542 KFYSI
-548 SQRIKIIINKCSVS
+548 SQRIKIIINNCNVS

-567 FDIKALG
+567 FDIKVS
-574 IPVNVDTS
+574 IISVSVDTS
-582 KYSLP
+582 KYSFP
-587 ISSFFDLEVKKSFLT
+587 ISPFFDLEVKNSFLT

-628 KKAKRAGQI
+628 KNAKRAGQI

-713 NDSGMDYQLSGT
+713 NNSGMDYKLSGT
-725 INLNKIG
+725 INLSKIG

-768 MIGNCSKNS
+768 MIGNCTNNS

-785 LVSNEK
+785 LVSNET
-791 AYYNDETNS
+791 AYYNDGANS

-809 IFRTNNKTYYF
+809 IFRANGKTYYF
-820 NNDGKYSIN
+820 NNDGKYTID

-835 LKECDYDSNSKII
+835 LKECDYDSTSKII
-848 TDNNQQYIYIASMYC
+848 TDNRQQYIYLASMYC

-869 NKTGTID
+869 NKTGTVD

-891 YDKILGKWVKG
+891 YDNTLGKWVKG

>member
-36 TTNAIQ
+36 TTSTIQ
-42 INKTNDDEKVK
+42 INKTNKDEKVK

-58 QVCTGHKETE
+58 QVCTGYKETE
-68 GNEEET
+68 GNEEEAEYNNVKIGT
-74 GYRDVNI
+74 ERITNETEYGKFFEIVNAL
-81 GKGNS
+81 
-86 IDNKRKYNEFFN
+86 
-98 KVNDWCETGFSSD
+98 CETGFSGNI
-111 SVEENSTPYKRK
+111 VEANSTPYKRK
-123 GKGDYRGYNVY
+123 GKGKYSGYNVY
-134 IKVSKKIEPYKKGL
+134 IKVSKKIE
-148 GVITYYRG
+148 TYRRFFKTHYSG

-161 VKKVTNV
+161 VKKVNV
-168 QLIYDFPS
+168 QLAYNFPS
-176 KSTSITIDKGSSIPT
+176 TSTSITIDKGSSIPT

-211 FKEVRSDGKPSDSFI
+211 FKEVGSDGNPSDSFI
-226 SLDKTFKENTTLYAI
+226 SLNKTFITDTTLYAI
-241 FNKKPLDGDTNYNK
+241 FNSKTLDGDTKY
-255 NNLSDTINNTS
+255 NLSDTINNTS
-266 SGTVDFN
+266 SGTIDFN
-273 AGVAVGKLNL
+273 AGVAVEKLNL
-283 SNDFTWLDSEKKVFL
+283 SNDYTWLDSEKKVFL
-298 GGPTT
+298 GGA
-303 NTTTIKEGVKAR
+303 NTKTTIKKGVKAR

-320 GSESKKNEF
+320 GSDSKKNEF
-329 KSEYVHVE
+329 GSGSVFVE
-337 PDEENR
+337 PVEENR

-355 NGQLQV
+355 NGQMQV

-370 GATQGVITKEYI
+370 GATQGVITKEYM

-391 TINNGGKLFSNGLI
+391 TINNGGKLISNGLI

-423 TLAVIHDYRGGTM
+423 TLAVIHDYRGGAM

-457 CKARVKYN
+457 CKARIKYD

-484 VGTGDLTIKGQQ
+484 VDAGLTVIKGQQ

-537 KTSAN
+537 ETSAN
-542 NKPFSI
+542 KLYSI

-567 FDIKALG
+567 FDIK
-574 IPVNVDTS
+574 VNIISVSVDTS

-587 ISSFFDLEVKKSFLT
+587 ISSFFDLEVKNSFLT

-647 DKNYKYV
+647 DKNYNYV

-664 SGKDKNGNATEANI
+664 SGSKDKNGNATEANI
-678 SGDGY
+678 SGDNY

-713 NDSGMDYQLSGT
+713 NNSGMDYQLSGT
-725 INLNKIG
+725 INLSKIG
-732 YTSDGTL
+732 YTTDGKL
-739 SSSTIVNSDNPFSEL
+739 SNSTIVNSDNPFSEL

-768 MIGNCSKNS
+768 MIGNCKNNS

-785 LVSNEK
+785 LVSNET
-791 AYYNDETNS
+791 AYYNDGANS

-809 IFRTNNKTYYF
+809 IFRANSKTYYF

-835 LKECDYDSNSKII
+835 LRECDYDSNSKII

-891 YDKILGKWVKG
+891 YDNTLGKWVKG

>member
-26 SSFVINNQLN
+26 SSFVINNKLN
-36 TTNAIQ
+36 TTSTIQ
-42 INKTNDDEKVK
+42 INKTNKDEKVK

-58 QVCTGHKETE
+58 QVCTEYKEEIEVKQKTE
-68 GNEEET
+68 IKDET
-74 GYRDVNI
+74 NYNDFFTYV
-81 GKGNS
+81 NS
-86 IDNKRKYNEFFN
+86 ICNNDFSKTVKEKTYHFKGKNEFSGWEIN
-98 KVNDWCETGFSSD
+98 IYVTKE
-111 SVEENSTPYKRK
+111 
-123 GKGDYRGYNVY
+123 
-134 IKVSKKIEPYKKGL
+134 IKSYWLFGTKYS
-148 GVITYYRG
+148 G
-156 EYTIT
+156 EYNITKSKITINKT
-161 VKKVTNV
+161 LVTP
-168 QLIYDFPS
+168 DP
-176 KSTSITIDKGSSIPT
+176 STSITIDKGSSIPT

-198 YKDSNSKDYEFVG
+198 YKDPNSKNYEFVG
-211 FKEVRSDGKPSDSFI
+211 FKEVGSDGKPSDSFI
-226 SLDKTFKENTTLYAI
+226 SLNKTFTTDTTLYAV
-241 FNKKPLDGDTNYNK
+241 FNSKTLNGDTKY
-255 NNLSDTINNTS
+255 NLSDTINNTS

-298 GGPTT
+298 GGANT
-303 NTTTIKEGVKAR
+303 NTTIKKGVKAR
-315 FIFND
+315 FLFND

-329 KSEYVHVE
+329 ASESVYVE
-337 PDEENR
+337 PVEKNR

-355 NGQLQV
+355 NGQMQV

-370 GATQGVITKEYI
+370 GATQGVITKEYM

-391 TINNGGKLFSNGLI
+391 TINNGGKLISNGLI

-436 TQSYVNKDVFPFQ
+436 TQSYVSKDVFPFQ

-470 GSLNGYVNAQAFTD
+470 GSLNGYVNAQAFRD
-484 VGTGDLTIKGQQ
+484 VVAGDLTILKGQQ

-511 IKLDNPSTDNEDS
+511 IKLDKPSTYNEDS

-537 KTSAN
+537 ETSV
-542 NKPFSI
+542 NKPYSI

-567 FDIKALG
+567 FDIKVSIAS
-574 IPVNVDTS
+574 VSVDTS

-587 ISSFFDLEVKKSFLT
+587 ISSFFDLEIKNSFLT

-628 KKAKRAGQI
+628 KKAQRAGQI

-647 DKNYKYV
+647 DKNYKFV

-664 SGKDKNGNATEANI
+664 SGKDQNGNATEANI
-678 SGDGY
+678 SGDNY
-683 GQQVFKAQSFQ
+683 GQQVFKDQSFQ

-725 INLNKIG
+725 INLSKIG

-768 MIGNCSKNS
+768 MIGNCSNNS

-785 LVSNEK
+785 LVSNEA
-791 AYYNDETNS
+791 AYYNDGTNS

-809 IFRTNNKTYYF
+809 IFRANSKTYYF
-820 NNDGKYSIN
+820 NNDGKYKTN

-835 LKECDYDSNSKII
+835 LNECDYDSNSKII
-848 TDNNQQYIYIASMYC
+848 TDNNQKYIYIASMYC

-869 NKTGTID
+869 NKTGTVD

-891 YDKILGKWVKG
+891 YDNTLGKWVRD

>member
-26 SSFVINNQLN
+26 SSFVINNKLN
-36 TTNAIQ
+36 TTSTIQ
-42 INKTNDDEKVK
+42 INKTNKDEKVK

-58 QVCTGHKETE
+58 QVCTGYKEE
-68 GNEEET
+68 IVVKQET
-74 GYRDVNI
+74 KIEDENNYKNFFTDVN
-81 GKGNS
+81 S
-86 IDNKRKYNEFFN
+86 ICNNDFN
-98 KVNDWCETGFSSD
+98 KTVKEGTYHFKGINKFSGWEINIYVTKEIKSYWDW
-111 SVEENSTPYKRK
+111 
-123 GKGDYRGYNVY
+123 GKKY
-134 IKVSKKIEPYKKGL
+134 S
-148 GVITYYRG
+148 G
-156 EYTIT
+156 EYKITKSKITINKT
-161 VKKVTNV
+161 FVTP
-168 QLIYDFPS
+168 DP
-176 KSTSITIDKGSSIPT
+176 STSITIDKGSSIPT

-198 YKDSNSKDYEFVG
+198 YKDRNSKDYEFVG
-211 FKEVRSDGKPSDSFI
+211 FKEVGSNGHPSDSFI
-226 SLDKTFKENTTLYAI
+226 SLDKTFIADTTLYAI
-241 FNKKPLDGDTNYNK
+241 FNKKTLDDDIKY
-255 NNLSDTINNTS
+255 NLSDTINNTS

-298 GGPTT
+298 GGATT
-303 NTTTIKEGVKAR
+303 KTTVNKGVKAR
-315 FIFND
+315 FLFND

-329 KSEYVHVE
+329 NSESVYVE
-337 PDEENR
+337 PVEKNR

-355 NGQLQV
+355 NGQMQV

-370 GATQGVITKEYI
+370 GITQGVIAKEYI

-391 TINNGGKLFSNGLI
+391 TINNGGKLISDGLI

-423 TLAVIHDYRGGTM
+423 TLAVIHDYRGGTI
-436 TQSYVNKDVFPFQ
+436 TQSYVNNDVFPFQ

-457 CKARVKYN
+457 CKARVKYD

-470 GSLNGYVNAQAFTD
+470 GSLNGYVNAQALRD
-484 VGTGDLTIKGQQ
+484 IGLIKGQQ

-504 SSNSNYF
+504 PSNSNYF
-511 IKLDNPSTDNEDS
+511 IKLDKPSTYNEDS

-537 KTSAN
+537 ETSAN
-542 NKPFSI
+542 KPYSI
-548 SQRIKIIINKCSVS
+548 SQRIKIIINNCVVS

-567 FDIKALG
+567 FNIKVG
-574 IPVNVDTS
+574 PFSVSVDTS

-587 ISSFFDLEVKKSFLT
+587 ISSFFDLEVKNSFLT

-664 SGKDKNGNATEANI
+664 SGKDQNGNATEANI

-683 GQQVFKAQSFQ
+683 GQRVFKAQSFQ

-725 INLNKIG
+725 INLSKIG

-768 MIGNCSKNS
+768 MIGDCTNNS

-785 LVSNEK
+785 LVSNET
-791 AYYNDETNS
+791 AYYNDGTNS

-809 IFRTNNKTYYF
+809 IFRANGKTYYF
-820 NNDGKYSIN
+820 NNDGKYKTN

-835 LKECDYDSNSKII
+835 LKECDYNSNSKII
-848 TDNNQQYIYIASMYC
+848 TDNNQKYIYIASMYC

-869 NKTGTID
+869 NRTGTVD

-891 YDKILGKWVKG
+891 YDNTLGKWVRG

>member
-1 MKSYKKGLLA
+1 MKSYKKSLLA

-26 SSFVINNQLN
+26 SSFVINNKLN
-36 TTNAIQ
+36 TTSTIQ
-42 INKTNDDEKVK
+42 INKTNKDEKVK

-58 QVCTGHKETE
+58 QVCTGYKEE
-68 GNEEET
+68 
-74 GYRDVNI
+74 I
-81 GKGNS
+81 GKEEVVVKQKTKIENETNYNDFFTYVNS
-86 IDNKRKYNEFFN
+86 ICIID
-98 KVNDWCETGFSSD
+98 FS
-111 SVEENSTPYKRK
+111 K
-123 GKGDYRGYNVY
+123 
-134 IKVSKKIEPYKKGL
+134 
-148 GVITYYRG
+148 
-156 EYTIT
+156 T
-161 VKKVTNV
+161 VKKGTYHFKGKNEFSGWEINIYVTEEIKSYWFFGTKYSGEYN
-168 QLIYDFPS
+168 ITKS
-176 KSTSITIDKGSSIPT
+176 KITINKTFVTPDTSTSITIDKGSSIPT

-211 FKEVRSDGKPSDSFI
+211 FKEVGSDGNPSDSFI
-226 SLDKTFKENTTLYAI
+226 SLDKTFITDTTLYAI
-241 FNKKPLDGDTNYNK
+241 FNSKTLNGDTKY
-255 NNLSDTINNTS
+255 NLSDTINNTS

-298 GGPTT
+298 GGA
-303 NTTTIKEGVKAR
+303 NTKTTINKGVKAR
-315 FIFND
+315 FLFND

-329 KSEYVHVE
+329 GSDSVYVE
-337 PDEENR
+337 PVEKNR

-355 NGQLQV
+355 NGQMQV

-370 GATQGVITKEYI
+370 GATQGVIAKEYMCI
-382 CLDLNGHNI
+382 DLNGHNI
-391 TINNGGKLFSNGLI
+391 TINNGGKLISNGLI

-436 TQSYVNKDVFPFQ
+436 TQSYVNNDVFPFQ

-457 CKARVKYN
+457 CKARVKYD

-470 GSLNGYVNAQAFTD
+470 GSLNGYVNAQAFRD
-484 VGTGDLTIKGQQ
+484 VVAGDLTILKGQQ

-504 SSNSNYF
+504 PSNSNYF
-511 IKLDNPSTDNEDS
+511 IKLDKPSTYNEDS

-542 NKPFSI
+542 KLYSI

-567 FDIKALG
+567 FNIKVSG
-574 IPVNVDTS
+574 ISISVDTS

-587 ISSFFDLEVKKSFLT
+587 ISSFFDLEIKNSFLT

-615 IVDKNSTTLLSYD
+615 IVDNKSTTLLSYD

-664 SGKDKNGNATEANI
+664 SGGKDKNGNATEANI

-725 INLNKIG
+725 INLSKIG

-768 MIGNCSKNS
+768 MIGNCSNNS

-785 LVSNEK
+785 LVSNET
-791 AYYNDETNS
+791 AYYNDGTNS

-809 IFRTNNKTYYF
+809 IFRANSKTYYF
-820 NNDGKYSIN
+820 NNDGKYKTN
-829 DTTLPT
+829 DTTSPT
-835 LKECDYDSNSKII
+835 LKECDYDSISKII

-869 NKTGTID
+869 NKTGTVD
-876 HTRLSENA
+876 HTRLSGNA

-891 YDKILGKWVKG
+891 YDNTLGKWVRG

>member
-36 TTNAIQ
+36 TTSTIQ
-42 INKTNDDEKVK
+42 INKTNKDEKVK

-58 QVCTGHKETE
+58 QVCTGYKEKVDIKQKTE
-68 GNEEET
+68 IKNKND
-74 GYRDVNI
+74 YSDFFNYV
-81 GKGNS
+81 NS
-86 IDNKRKYNEFFN
+86 ICINDFSKTVKEGTYHFKGIKEFSGWEIN
-98 KVNDWCETGFSSD
+98 IYVT
-111 SVEENSTPYKRK
+111 
-123 GKGDYRGYNVY
+123 
-134 IKVSKKIEPYKKGL
+134 KKIHSYL
-148 GVITYYRG
+148 GFFETKYSG
-156 EYTIT
+156 EYNITKSKITINKT
-161 VKKVTNV
+161 FVTP
-168 QLIYDFPS
+168 DP
-176 KSTSITIDKGSSIPT
+176 STSITIDKGSSIPT

-198 YKDSNSKDYEFVG
+198 YNDKNSKDYEFVG
-211 FKEVRSDGKPSDSFI
+211 FKEVGSDGNPSDSFI
-226 SLDKTFKENTTLYAI
+226 SLDKTFIADTTLYAI
-241 FNKKPLDGDTNYNK
+241 FNKKTLDGDIKY
-255 NNLSDTINNTS
+255 NLSDTINNTS
-266 SGTVDFN
+266 SGTIDFN

-298 GGPTT
+298 GGA
-303 NTTTIKEGVKAR
+303 NTKTTIKEGVKAR

-320 GSESKKNEF
+320 GSDSKKNEF
-329 KSEYVHVE
+329 GSGSVFVE
-337 PDEENR
+337 PVEENR

-355 NGQLQV
+355 NGQMQV

-370 GATQGVITKEYI
+370 GATQGVITKEYM

-391 TINNGGKLFSNGLI
+391 TINNGGKLISNGLI

-423 TLAVIHDYRGGTM
+423 TLAVIHDYRGGNM

-457 CKARVKYN
+457 CKARIKYD

-484 VGTGDLTIKGQQ
+484 KGPIKGQQ

-511 IKLDNPSTDNEDS
+511 IKLDKPNTNSEDS
-524 YVDVIGYKENSID
+524 YVDFIGYKENSID
-537 KTSAN
+537 KTSAD
-542 NKPFSI
+542 KFSI
-548 SQRIKIIINKCSVS
+548 SQRIKIIINNCNVS

-567 FDIKALG
+567 FDIKVS
-574 IPVNVDTS
+574 IISVSVDTS
-582 KYSLP
+582 KYSFP
-587 ISSFFDLEVKKSFLT
+587 ISPFFDLEVKNSFLT

-628 KKAKRAGQI
+628 KSAKSAGQI

-725 INLNKIG
+725 INLSKIG

-768 MIGNCSKNS
+768 MIGNCSNNS

-785 LVSNEK
+785 LVSNET
-791 AYYNDETNS
+791 AYYNDGTKS

-809 IFRTNNKTYYF
+809 IFRANNKTYYF
-820 NNDGKYSIN
+820 NNDGKYSTN

-835 LKECDYDSNSKII
+835 LKECDYDSTSKII
-848 TDNNQQYIYIASMYC
+848 TDNRQQYIYLASMYC

-869 NKTGTID
+869 NKTGTVD

-891 YDKILGKWVKG
+891 YDNTLGKWVKG

>member
-26 SSFVINNQLN
+26 SSFVINNKLN
-36 TTNAIQ
+36 TTNTIQ
-42 INKTNDDEKVK
+42 INKANKDDKIT

-58 QVCTGHKETE
+58 QVCTGYKETE
-68 GNEEET
+68 GNEEGT
-74 GYRDVNI
+74 GHDNVNI
-81 GKGNS
+81 GNWNKDKTEY
-86 IDNKRKYNEFFN
+86 DNFFKLVNE
-98 KVNDWCETGFSSD
+98 WCETGFSGN
-111 SVEENSTPYKRK
+111 SVEADSYKRK
-123 GKGDYRGYNVY
+123 GKGIYSGYNVY
-134 IKVSKKIEPYKKGL
+134 IKVSRKIETHKLFSK
-148 GVITYYRG
+148 TYYSG

-161 VKKVTNV
+161 VKKINV
-168 QLIYDFPS
+168 QLAYDFPS
-176 KSTSITIDKGSSIPT
+176 TSTSITIDKGSSIPT

-198 YKDSNSKDYEFVG
+198 YKDKNSKDYEFVG
-211 FKEVRSDGKPSDSFI
+211 FKEVADGKPSDSFI
-226 SLDKTFKENTTLYAI
+226 SLDKTFITDTTLYAI
-241 FNKKPLDGDTNYNK
+241 FNKKTLDGDTKY
-255 NNLSDTINNTS
+255 NLSDTINNTS

-298 GGPTT
+298 GGA
-303 NTTTIKEGVKAR
+303 NTKTTIKEGVKAR

-320 GSESKKNEF
+320 GSDSKKNEF
-329 KSEYVHVE
+329 NSDSVHVE
-337 PDEENR
+337 PVEKNR

-370 GATQGVITKEYI
+370 GITQGVITKEYM

-391 TINNGGKLFSNGLI
+391 TINNGGKLISDGLI

-423 TLAVIHDYRGGTM
+423 TLAVIHDYRGGNM
-436 TQSYVNKDVFPFQ
+436 TQSYVSKDVFPFQ

-457 CKARVKYN
+457 CKARVKYD

-470 GSLNGYVNAQAFTD
+470 GSLNGYVNAQALND
-484 VGTGDLTIKGQQ
+484 VVVAGQTIIKGQQ

-504 SSNSNYF
+504 SSDSNYF
-511 IKLDNPSTDNEDS
+511 IKLDKPSTYNGDS

-537 KTSAN
+537 ETSAN

-567 FDIKALG
+567 FDIKVSA
-574 IPVNVDTS
+574 ISVSVDTS

-615 IVDKNSTTLLSYD
+615 IVDKYSTTLLSYD

-664 SGKDKNGNATEANI
+664 SGGKDKNGNATEANI
-678 SGDGY
+678 SGDVY
-683 GQQVFKAQSFQ
+683 GQRVFKDQSFQ

-725 INLNKIG
+725 INLSKIG
-732 YTSDGTL
+732 YTTDGTL

-768 MIGNCSKNS
+768 MIGNCSNNS

-785 LVSNEK
+785 LVSNET
-791 AYYNDETNS
+791 AYYNDGTKS

-809 IFRTNNKTYYF
+809 IFRANSKTYYF
-820 NNDGKYSIN
+820 NNDGEYKTN

-869 NKTGTID
+869 NKTGTVD
-876 HTRLSENA
+876 HTRLSGNA

-891 YDKILGKWVKG
+891 YDKTLGKWVRS

>member
-36 TTNAIQ
+36 TTSTIQ
-42 INKTNDDEKVK
+42 INKTNKDEKVK

-58 QVCTGHKETE
+58 QVCTGYKETE
-68 GNEEET
+68 GNEEGT
-74 GYRDVNI
+74 GHDNVNI
-81 GKGNS
+81 GNWNKDKTEY
-86 IDNKRKYNEFFN
+86 DNFFKLVNE
-98 KVNDWCETGFSSD
+98 WCETGFSGN
-111 SVEENSTPYKRK
+111 SVEADSYKRK
-123 GKGDYRGYNVY
+123 GKGIYSGYNVY
-134 IKVSKKIEPYKKGL
+134 IKVSRKIETHKVFSK
-148 GVITYYRG
+148 TYYSG

-161 VKKVTNV
+161 VKKVNV
-168 QLIYDFPS
+168 QLAYDFPS

-226 SLDKTFKENTTLYAI
+226 SLDKTFITDTTLYAI
-241 FNKKPLDGDTNYNK
+241 FNSKTLDGDTKY
-255 NNLSDTINNTS
+255 NLSDTINNTS

-273 AGVAVGKLNL
+273 AGVAVGNLNL

-298 GGPTT
+298 GGA
-303 NTTTIKEGVKAR
+303 NTKTTIKKGVNAR

-329 KSEYVHVE
+329 GSGSVFVE
-337 PDEENR
+337 PVEENR
-343 QYTVVLQNDLII
+343 QYTVALQNDLII
-355 NGQLQV
+355 NGQMQV

-370 GATQGVITKEYI
+370 GATQGVIAKEYM

-391 TINNGGKLFSNGLI
+391 TINNGGKLISNGLI

-457 CKARVKYN
+457 CKARIKYD

-484 VGTGDLTIKGQQ
+484 FLGFKGQQ

-504 SSNSNYF
+504 SSDSNYF

-524 YVDVIGYKENSID
+524 YVDVIGYRENSID
-537 KTSAN
+537 ETSAN
-542 NKPFSI
+542 KLYSI

-567 FDIKALG
+567 FNIKVGA
-574 IPVNVDTS
+574 ISVSVDTS

-587 ISSFFDLEVKKSFLT
+587 ISSFFDLEVKNSFLT

-628 KKAKRAGQI
+628 KRAKSAGQI

-647 DKNYKYV
+647 NKNYKYV

-683 GQQVFKAQSFQ
+683 GQRVFKAQSFQ

-701 VQIKGTLLFKTG
+701 VQIRGTLLFKTG

-725 INLNKIG
+725 INLSKIG

-768 MIGNCSKNS
+768 MIGNCSNNS

-791 AYYNDETNS
+791 AYYNDGTNS
-800 YVGTYEDDG
+800 YVGTYEDNG
-809 IFRTNNKTYYF
+809 IFKTNSKTYYF
-820 NNDGKYSIN
+820 NNDGEYKTN

-869 NKTGTID
+869 NKTGTVD
-876 HTRLSENA
+876 HTRLSKNA
-884 TVDSKVK
+884 TVESKVK
-891 YDKILGKWVKG
+891 YDNTLGKWVRG

>member
-36 TTNAIQ
+36 TTSTIQ
-42 INKTNDDEKVK
+42 INKTNKDEKVT

-58 QVCTGHKETE
+58 QVCTGYKETE
-68 GNEEET
+68 GNEEGT
-74 GYRDVNI
+74 GHDNVNI
-81 GKGNS
+81 GKGLNT
-86 IDNKRKYNEFFN
+86 NKTKYDEFF
-98 KVNDWCETGFSSD
+98 KLVNDWCETGFSGD
-111 SVEENSTPYKRK
+111 IEANTYKSK
-123 GKGDYRGYNVY
+123 GKGNYSGYNVY
-134 IKVSKKIEPYKKGL
+134 IKVSRKIEAHKG
-148 GVITYYRG
+148 VFDTYYRG

-161 VKKVTNV
+161 VKKVNV
-168 QLIYDFPS
+168 QLAYDFPS

-198 YKDSNSKDYEFVG
+198 YKDPNSKDYEFVG
-211 FKEVRSDGKPSDSFI
+211 FKEVGSDGKPSDSFI
-226 SLDKTFKENTTLYAI
+226 SLDKTFITDTTLYAI
-241 FNKKPLDGDTNYNK
+241 FNSKTLDGDTKY
-255 NNLSDTINNTS
+255 NLSDTINNTP

-298 GGPTT
+298 GGA
-303 NTTTIKEGVKAR
+303 NTKTTINKEVIAR
-315 FIFND
+315 FLFND

-329 KSEYVHVE
+329 GSDSVYVE
-337 PDEENR
+337 PVEKNR

-355 NGQLQV
+355 NGQMQV

-370 GATQGVITKEYI
+370 GATQGVIAKEYM

-391 TINNGGKLFSNGLI
+391 TINNGGKLISNGLI

-423 TLAVIHDYRGGTM
+423 TLAVIHDYRGGNM

-457 CKARVKYN
+457 CKARIKYD

-484 VGTGDLTIKGQQ
+484 KGPIKGQQ

-511 IKLDNPSTDNEDS
+511 IKLDKPNTNSEDS
-524 YVDVIGYKENSID
+524 YVDFIGYKENSID
-537 KTSAN
+537 KTSAD
-542 NKPFSI
+542 KFSI
-548 SQRIKIIINKCSVS
+548 SQRIKIIINNCNVS

-567 FDIKALG
+567 FDIKVS
-574 IPVNVDTS
+574 IISVSVDTS
-582 KYSLP
+582 KYSFP
-587 ISSFFDLEVKKSFLT
+587 ISPFFDLEVKNSFLT

-628 KKAKRAGQI
+628 KSAKRAGQI

-725 INLNKIG
+725 INLSKIG

-768 MIGNCSKNS
+768 MIGNCSNNS
-777 HVKGFSRP
+777 HVKGSQGLWFQMKKPIIMMEQVHMS
-785 LVSNEK
+785 EHMK
-791 AYYNDETNS
+791 AMEYLEQM
-800 YVGTYEDDG
+800 V
-809 IFRTNNKTYYF
+809 KH
-820 NNDGKYSIN
+820 
-829 DTTLPT
+829 
-835 LKECDYDSNSKII
+835 II
-848 TDNNQQYIYIASMYC
+848 LIMMVNI
-863 KLTSTD
+863 
-869 NKTGTID
+869 
-876 HTRLSENA
+876 R
-884 TVDSKVK
+884 
-891 YDKILGKWVKG
+891 